1 MACSKQS
8 AKDYIANARVYLVG
22 ELRNLSVILENLYQQ
37 KVLTDEEV
45 SKIKAEKDDYDRTRA
60 ILDSVTRKGE
70 AACYRFLRIID
81 QTRRRTLERPTP
93 IFKISH
99 EASTEATKFDLHHW
113 ISCFSFT
120 EDPETDQNYIQESR
134 PCYRYQAKL
143 KSKAEKI
150 SKDFWKRSENLFAE
164 KKKPELLYTSLIL
177 DIQGKNFPTR
187 INRFKRDMCRPK
199 KLRTEIS
206 PSDLLKA
213 DKNILLVGKPGI
225 GKTAL
230 SHEILRLWS
239 ERDSKELDYMF
250 YFDMRELT
258 NIPPITSLED
268 LLFTACSEPDKGKDE
283 VLHDIKSN
291 SDNVTVILDGVTDLS
306 SSIVKNLVDKD
317 FLPDAKI
324 IITCRP
330 NDGKDLCLEDWLRV
344 EVKGFSEETIKTYL
358 SSTLGE
364 AHRKVFRNVELLTLC
379 HVPMYALMVA
389 ASFSSKD
396 SLQPRTVT
404 EIYINIVRF
413 GLQMNSNKT
422 RIRNLNQFIKTKRNG
437 ILSLAE
443 AAFNATERKTV
454 NLGELSCEDSCVL
467 SFLKTLDVKVPPTET
482 KTLYAF
488 LHYTIQDFFAALWLL
503 KNPDKIR
510 EVFQQCLTEEKKH
523 MKHLIPFMCRLL
535 NDKSPRLMSCLI
547 PAEEIKETSGWF
559 FTEIIDTFFHQAV
572 ANISELHVDTLF
584 VYQCLFESQSSEV
597 CISFLAKLDFH
608 LDLSGA
614 NLDPYSCCAVAYV
627 VTQSKERKISLNL
640 QDVTITAQG
649 MRHLFGCL
657 QNVEWYDTLK
667 QQLWKIFLLSEE
679 EMDYQTLLG
688 LSGNLLHLPV
698 VGKKKLFDRAV
709 KVLQTIATKV
719 NVCLY
724 GDRKD
729 PLCPI
734 LRNSLLETLPCINSL
749 RMTYRSAGSMN
760 QEECNNTMEKDQKNM
775 FLDLC
780 FTTALYSKQKFYT
793 AMPELVRVCQVKT
806 DLVNTLVDLHQHAI
820 SRGLSTDFPT
830 LRPVFQST
838 PADWLIDLSERK
850 ASTLLEMLKL
860 QSEKKKVELTGF
872 SHDKSEMRNLLQ
884 CLPYLSKLSFVTEP
898 TESSESIWFL
908 EMLICAAAEMKEQ
921 NGVNM
926 LELLSVCT
934 YRGTPLQWKWCDFLL
949 DLYSSKTETG
959 PTFSSF
965 TSVLQ
970 SADPAIWFVKLSKT
984 KASMLLDV
992 LKLQSGKKQVN
1003 LTGCSHEEAEVR
1015 SFLHCLPYISRL
1027 SVVPLWSSSVEQ
1039 TRFLTRLFCAAAER
1053 EKQTGEKM
1061 LEMLASVCRYKHF
1074 PFNNRSIDET
1084 YRRNFLL
1091 DLYSQMND
1099 CETETGLSLLP
1110 SIQSVFQSAPEIW
1123 TLDLS
1128 KIKTS
1133 ILLEVMKLQPEKKQ
1147 VKVTNWSY
1155 EEHEV
1160 RNLIK
1165 CLPYISKFRFV
1176 PESSKLHEQ
1185 TSFLVTLYCAAAE
1198 REQQT
1203 GEKMLDRLASVCT
1216 FKIIPV
1222 SDTDMN
1228 EQAQK
1233 AFLLSLYGQV
1243 TDCESKTGLSLFPL
1257 LKSVF
1262 QSVANVWI
1270 TDLSERNTLM
1280 LRELLIQSEKKQV
1293 VLKGCSH
1300 EESEV
1305 KSFLE
1310 CLPFFSQ
1317 LSFEPWVSEASE
1329 EIQFLRS
1336 LFCAAEKDEQKEM
1349 KTLDMLASVYV
1360 YREAPLKQKWSE
1372 FLLELF
1378 SYELKT
1384 GLSVLPLQ
1392 RANVILFKVLKL
1404 KSSRTHGPRIAPG
1417 SSDLQEQRRFLVN
1430 LFCAAAEREQQTGEK
1445 MVEMLA
1451 PLCRYKTFPFKA
1463 GDKYRVDFLLD
1474 LYSQVKDRETKSG
1487 LSLLPSLQSVFQSA
1501 PKLWTIKFSKR
1512 KTSDF
1517 MEVMKLQAEKK
1528 RVELTDCS
1536 YEESEVRSFLQC
1548 LPFISQL
1555 SFNLDDWDDS
1565 SFDPDKQSRFLV
1577 DLFCAAAE
1585 REQQTGEKMLERFA
1599 SVCRYKTFPFHDI
1612 HADDEDRSDFLLDL
1626 YSQLKDRETKSGL
1639 SLLPSLQSVFQSA
1652 PKVWFINLS
1661 ERKTSILLEVMKLQ
1675 PEKKPVMLTD
1685 CSHGESE
1692 VRSFLQ
1698 CLPFISQLR
1707 CEGHSCDP
1715 DEQTRLLVNLFCAAA
1730 EREQQTGEKIL
1741 DMLASVCK
1749 FETFSFQN
1757 EKTNNDGDA
1766 IKDRLDFLLDLYSY
1780 MKDCETKT
1788 GLSLLPSL
1796 QSVFQSAPLFW
1807 TINLSKRKT
1816 SILLEVM
1823 KLQPE
1828 KKRVNLTDCS
1838 HGESEVRSFLK
1849 CLPFISHLSF
1859 DPQSSDPDEQTRFL
1873 VNLFCEAAEKEQQT
1887 GETMLQMLA
1896 SVCRYKT
1903 FPLYYNNKSQSDFLL
1918 DLYSQMKDRETKS
1931 GLSLLPSLQ
1940 SVFQSAPEVWTI
1952 KLSERKTSILLEVM
1966 KLQPEKKP
1974 VELTDCS
1981 HGESEV
1987 RSFLQCLPF
1996 ISQLRFDPRSSDLHE
2011 QTRLLV
2017 NLFCAAAE
2025 REQQTGEKM
2034 LEMLESVC
2042 RYKTFPLDDRCMA
2055 NFEYGYR
2062 KYQSDFLLDLYSQMK
2077 DRETKSGLSLLPSLQ
2092 SVFQSFPFFW
2102 TIKLSERK
2110 TSILLEVMKLQ
2121 PEKKPVMLT
2130 DCSYEQSEVRSFLQC
2145 LPFISQLR
2153 CMPRFFQSVC
2163 SSLSVRSREE
2173 IQQLVSLLQLLNFNL
2188 FLTGELNDKTCSS
2201 VGKVLPLVGSKVDLI
2216 LTDSRMSVR
2225 GAAVLF
2231 RSTTQL
2237 HSLRLSNSLV
2247 LFFSQWVRRGR
2258 VAFPLVLEELSVV
2271 STKAQPQRVLLKVG
2285 SSLASLLRFWTVG
2298 RLDLT
2303 ESGLPVQSLFSL
2315 LLHDGPLTL
2324 RLSEERLQ
2332 QLLVLLHEVQDQD
2345 RTLSLLNKVGGDL
2358 SSCQL
2363 SWELLHFLLQQPTGQ
2378 TITVNL
2384 KKNRFLEERAAEL
2397 LPFLHRMV
2405 IQRLSPSFVRTSIR
2419 EIFRTHPSHMISWL
2433 LRSLDLVINLNCTE
2447 LDSKDC
2453 DALLFI
2459 LRHSDG
2465 VKLKLLWSSIPAEGI
2480 QSILSM
2486 LHTVSDLSVDRN
2498 LLLRFIHCC
2507 AASDSQQ
2514 GAASGLLRT
2523 LRHRLDL
2530 SCSSCVELPEEDQ
2543 TEPLRLT
2550 AADCGAVST
2559 VLRHSSR
2566 DTQLD
2571 LRDCEVEDSGLDLLF
2586 PVLDGVRLRVNKT
2599 VPVQLLSLLAAN
2611 NQRDTVR
2618 RATSLCRALGGEL
2631 DLSHRS
2637 LDQRLCGALSLMLD
2651 YSEDLTELDLSHCQL
2666 TDQLLLQLITHLHK
2680 VHNLDLSHNQIT
2692 DASTGWLLHLVAINP
2707 FIVSVSLNNNNIIN
2721 KTPFKDNRK
2730 FEIS

>member
-45 SKIKAEKDDYDRTRA
+45 SKIKAEKDDYDRTKA

-81 QTRRRTLERPTP
+81 QTRRTLERPTP

-99 EASTEATKFDLHHW
+99 ETSTEATKFDLHHW

-258 NIPPITSLED
+258 NISPITSLED

-291 SDNVTVILDGVTDLS
+291 SDNVTVILDGVTDFS
-306 SSIVKNLVDKD
+306 TSVVKKLVDKD

-330 NDGKDLCLEDWLRV
+330 NDGKDLCPEDWLRV

-467 SFLKTLDVKVPPTET
+467 SFLKTLDVKVSPTET

-488 LHYTIQDFFAALWLL
+488 LHYTMQDFFAALWLL
-503 KNPDKIR
+503 ENPDNIR

-679 EMDYQTLLG
+679 QMDYQTLLG

-780 FTTALYSKQKFYT
+780 FTTALYSKQKFYS

-908 EMLICAAAEMKEQ
+908 EKLICAAAEMKEQ

-1053 EKQTGEKM
+1053 EKQTGEKI
-1061 LEMLASVCRYKHF
+1061 LEMLASVCRYEHF

-1233 AFLLSLYGQV
+1233 VFLLSLYSQV
-1243 TDCESKTGLSLFPL
+1243 TDYESKTGLSLFPL

-1349 KTLDMLASVYV
+1349 KTLDMLASVYI

-1384 GLSVLPLQ
+1384 GLSVPPLQ

-1577 DLFCAAAE
+1577 NLFCAAAE

-1626 YSQLKDRETKSGL
+1626 YSQMKDRETKSGL

-1661 ERKTSILLEVMKLQ
+1661 KRKTSILLEVMKLQ
-1675 PEKKPVMLTD
+1675 PEKKIVKLTD

-1698 CLPFISQLR
+1698 CLPFISQLSLDNG
-1707 CEGHSCDP
+1707 EGHSCDP

-1807 TINLSKRKT
+1807 TINLSKRTT

-1849 CLPFISHLSF
+1849 CLPFISQLSF

-1873 VNLFCEAAEKEQQT
+1873 VNLFCAAAEREQQT
-1887 GETMLQMLA
+1887 GEKMLEMLA

-1903 FPLYYNNKSQSDFLL
+1903 FPLYYNNTSQSDFLL
-1918 DLYSQMKDRETKS
+1918 DLYSQLKDRETKS

-1940 SVFQSAPEVWTI
+1940 SVFQSAPLFWTI

-1981 HGESEV
+1981 HEE
-1987 RSFLQCLPF
+1987 
-1996 ISQLRFDPRSSDLHE
+1996 
-2011 QTRLLV
+2011 
-2017 NLFCAAAE
+2017 
-2025 REQQTGEKM
+2025 
-2034 LEMLESVC
+2034 
-2042 RYKTFPLDDRCMA
+2042 
-2055 NFEYGYR
+2055 
-2062 KYQSDFLLDLYSQMK
+2062 
-2077 DRETKSGLSLLPSLQ
+2077 
-2092 SVFQSFPFFW
+2092 
-2102 TIKLSERK
+2102 
-2110 TSILLEVMKLQ
+2110 
-2121 PEKKPVMLT
+2121 
-2130 DCSYEQSEVRSFLQC
+2130 SEVRSFLQC

-2258 VAFPLVLEELSVV
+2258 VAFPLVLEELTVV

-2550 AADCGAVST
+2550 AADCWAVST
-2559 VLRHSSR
+2559 VLRRSSR

-2611 NQRDTVR
+2611 NQGDAVR

-2631 DLSHRS
+2631 DLSHRP
-2637 LDQRLCGALSLMLD
+2637 LDQRLCGALALMLD

>member
-8 AKDYIANARVYLVG
+8 AKDYIANARVHLVG
-22 ELRNLSVILENLYQQ
+22 ELRNLSVILENLHQQ
-37 KVLTDEEV
+37 KVLIDEEI

-60 ILDSVTRKGE
+60 ILDSVIRKGE
-70 AACYRFLRIID
+70 EACYRFLRIID
-81 QTRRRTLERPTP
+81 QTRSRTLERPTLL
-93 IFKISH
+93 FKNSH

-120 EDPETDQNYIQESR
+120 EDPEMDQNYIQESR

-143 KSKAEKI
+143 KSKAENV

-164 KKKPELLYTSLIL
+164 NKKPELLYTSLIL
-177 DIQGKNFPTR
+177 DIQGKNFPTK
-187 INRFKRDMCRPK
+187 INRFKREMCRPK
-199 KLRTEIS
+199 KLRTCSSKRKPEIS
-206 PSDLLKA
+206 PSDLLKT

-239 ERDSKELDYMF
+239 ERDNKELDYMF
-250 YFDMRELT
+250 YIDMRKLT
-258 NIPPITSLED
+258 NIPPIRSLED
-268 LLFTACSEPDKGKDE
+268 LLFTACSEPDKGRDE
-283 VLHDIKSN
+283 VLQDIKSN

-306 SSIVKNLVDKD
+306 SSVVEKLDKD
-317 FLPDAKI
+317 LLPDAKI

-330 NDGKDLCLEDWLRV
+330 DDGKDICPEDWLRV

-364 AHRKVFRNVELLTLC
+364 DHRKVLSNVELLTLC

-389 ASFSSKD
+389 ASFSSED

-413 GLQMNSNKT
+413 GLQTNSNKT
-422 RIRNLNQFIKTKRNG
+422 RIRNLNQFIQTKRKE

-454 NLGELSCEDSCVL
+454 NLGELSCEESCVL

-482 KTLYAF
+482 ITFYTF
-488 LHYTIQDFFAALWLL
+488 LHYLMQDFFAALWLL

-535 NDKSPRLMSCLI
+535 NEKSPRLMSCLI

-559 FTEIIDTFFHQAV
+559 FKEMIDTFFHQAV

-597 CISFLAKLDFH
+597 CISFLDKLDYH
-608 LDLSGA
+608 LDLSRA
-614 NLDPYSCCAVAYV
+614 NLDSYSCCAVAYV
-627 VTQSKERKISLNL
+627 VTQSKGRKISLNL

-649 MRHLFGCL
+649 MRHLFACL

-667 QQLWKIFLLSEE
+667 QQLWKVFLLSEE
-679 EMDYQTLLG
+679 QMDYQTLLG
-688 LSGNLLHLPV
+688 LSGNQLYLPV
-698 VGKKKLFDRAV
+698 VGKKKLYDRAV
-709 KVLQTIATKV
+709 KVLQAIATKV

-729 PLCPI
+729 PLCSI
-734 LRNSLLETLPCINSL
+734 LRDSLLETLPCIRSL

-760 QEECNNTMEKDQKNM
+760 WEKCNNTMEQDQKNM

-780 FTTALYSKQKFYT
+780 FTTALHSKQKFHT
-793 AMPELVRVCQVKT
+793 VMPELVTVCQIKT

-850 ASTLLEMLKL
+850 VSTLLEMLKL
-860 QSEKKKVELTGF
+860 QSEKKKVELTGC
-872 SHDKSEMRNLLQ
+872 SHDESEMRNLLQ
-884 CLPYLSKLSFVTEP
+884 CLPYLSKLSFVAGP
-898 TESSESIWFL
+898 SESSESIWFL
-908 EMLICAAAEMKEQ
+908 EMLIRAAAEMKEQ
-921 NGVNM
+921 KGVNM

-934 YRGTPLQWKWCDFLL
+934 YKGTPLQWKWCDFLL

-959 PTFSSF
+959 LTFSSF
-965 TSVLQ
+965 ISVLQ
-970 SADPAIWFVKLSKT
+970 SADPAIWFVYLSKT

-1015 SFLHCLPYISRL
+1015 SFLQCLPYISQL
-1027 SVVPLWSSSVEQ
+1027 SVVPLWSKSVEQ

-1053 EKQTGEKM
+1053 EQQTGETM
-1061 LEMLASVCRYKHF
+1061 LEMLASVCRYEHF
-1074 PFNNRSIDET
+1074 PFNSRSIDET
-1084 YRRNFLL
+1084 CRRNFLL

-1099 CETETGLSLLP
+1099 CETKSGLSLLP
-1110 SIQSVFQSAPEIW
+1110 SIHSVFQSAPEVW

-1133 ILLEVMKLQPEKKQ
+1133 ILLEVMKLQTEKKQ
-1147 VKVTNWSY
+1147 VKVTHWSY
-1155 EEHEV
+1155 EESEV

-1203 GEKMLDRLASVCT
+1203 GEKTLDLLASVCT

-1270 TDLSERNTLM
+1270 TDLSERNSLM

-1336 LFCAAEKDEQKEM
+1336 LFCAAEKDKQKEM

-1378 SYELKT
+1378 SYEFKT

-1392 RANVILFKVLKL
+1392 RANIILFKVLKL
-1404 KSSRTHGPRIAPG
+1404 KSSRIHGPRIAPG
-1417 SSDLQEQRRFLVN
+1417 SSDLQGQRSFLVN

-1474 LYSQVKDRETKSG
+1474 LYSQMKDRETKSG
-1487 LSLLPSLQSVFQSA
+1487 LSLLPSLQSVFQST
-1501 PKLWTIKFSKR
+1501 PKVWTIKLTER
-1512 KTSDF
+1512 KMSDF

-1528 RVELTDCS
+1528 RVKLTDCS
-1536 YEESEVRSFLQC
+1536 HEESEVRSFLQC

-1555 SFNLDDWDDS
+1555 RFDCRS
-1565 SFDPDKQSRFLV
+1565 S
-1577 DLFCAAAE
+1577 DL
-1585 REQQTGEKMLERFA
+1585 
-1599 SVCRYKTFPFHDI
+1599 H
-1612 HADDEDRSDFLLDL
+1612 
-1626 YSQLKDRETKSGL
+1626 
-1639 SLLPSLQSVFQSA
+1639 
-1652 PKVWFINLS
+1652 
-1661 ERKTSILLEVMKLQ
+1661 
-1675 PEKKPVMLTD
+1675 
-1685 CSHGESE
+1685 
-1692 VRSFLQ
+1692 
-1698 CLPFISQLR
+1698 
-1707 CEGHSCDP
+1707 
-1715 DEQTRLLVNLFCAAA
+1715 EQTRLLVNLFCAAA
-1730 EREQQTGEKIL
+1730 EREQQTGEK
-1741 DMLASVCK
+1741 ML
-1749 FETFSFQN
+1749 E
-1757 EKTNNDGDA
+1757 
-1766 IKDRLDFLLDLYSY
+1766 
-1780 MKDCETKT
+1780 M
-1788 GLSLLPSL
+1788 
-1796 QSVFQSAPLFW
+1796 
-1807 TINLSKRKT
+1807 
-1816 SILLEVM
+1816 
-1823 KLQPE
+1823 
-1828 KKRVNLTDCS
+1828 LT
-1838 HGESEVRSFLK
+1838 
-1849 CLPFISHLSF
+1849 
-1859 DPQSSDPDEQTRFL
+1859 
-1873 VNLFCEAAEKEQQT
+1873 
-1887 GETMLQMLA
+1887 
-1896 SVCRYKT
+1896 SVCRYQT
-1903 FPLYYNNKSQSDFLL
+1903 FPLDDRCMADFEYGYRKSQSDFLL

-1940 SVFQSAPEVWTI
+1940 SVFQSTPEYWTI

-1966 KLQPEKKP
+1966 KLQPDKKL
-1974 VELTDCS
+1974 VMLTDCS
-1981 HGESEV
+1981 HGE
-1987 RSFLQCLPF
+1987 
-1996 ISQLRFDPRSSDLHE
+1996 
-2011 QTRLLV
+2011 
-2017 NLFCAAAE
+2017 
-2025 REQQTGEKM
+2025 
-2034 LEMLESVC
+2034 
-2042 RYKTFPLDDRCMA
+2042 
-2055 NFEYGYR
+2055 
-2062 KYQSDFLLDLYSQMK
+2062 
-2077 DRETKSGLSLLPSLQ
+2077 
-2092 SVFQSFPFFW
+2092 
-2102 TIKLSERK
+2102 
-2110 TSILLEVMKLQ
+2110 
-2121 PEKKPVMLT
+2121 
-2130 DCSYEQSEVRSFLQC
+2130 SEVRSFLQC

-2163 SSLSVRSREE
+2163 SSLSMRSREE
-2173 IQQLVSLLQLLNFNL
+2173 IQQLVSLLQLLNFKL
-2188 FLTGELNDKTCSS
+2188 FLIGELNDKTCSS
-2201 VGKVLPLVGSKVDLI
+2201 VGKVLSLCGSKVDLI
-2216 LTDSRMSVR
+2216 LTDSQMSVR

-2231 RSTTQL
+2231 RSTTHL

-2247 LFFSQWVRRGR
+2247 LFLSQWVRRGR

-2271 STKAQPQRVLLKVG
+2271 STKYQPQRVLLKVG
-2285 SSLASLLRFWTVG
+2285 SSLSSLLRFWTAG

-2303 ESGLPVQSLFSL
+2303 ESGLTPQSLFSL
-2315 LLHDGPLTL
+2315 LLHDAPLTL
-2324 RLSEERLQ
+2324 RLSKEKLQ
-2332 QLLVLLHEVQDQD
+2332 QLLVLLHEVQDQNL
-2345 RTLSLLNKVGGDL
+2345 TSSLLNKVGGDL

-2363 SWELLHFLLQQPTGQ
+2363 SWELLHFLLQQPTAQ
-2378 TITVNL
+2378 PITVNL
-2384 KKNRFLEERAAEL
+2384 RKNRLLEERAAQL

-2405 IQRLSPSFVRTSIR
+2405 IERPSPSFVRTSIR
-2419 EIFRTHPSHMISWL
+2419 EIFRTHPSYHTITGL
-2433 LRSLDLVINLNCTE
+2433 LRSLDHVIDLNCTE

-2459 LRHSDG
+2459 LRHSEG
-2465 VKLKLLWSSIPAEGI
+2465 VKLKLLWSSIPTEGI
-2480 QSILSM
+2480 QSILYM

-2507 AASDSQQ
+2507 TTSDSQQ
-2514 GAASGLLRT
+2514 GAASDLLWT

-2550 AADCGAVST
+2550 AADCRAVST

-2566 DTQLD
+2566 DAQLD
-2571 LRDCEVEDSGLDLLF
+2571 LRDCEAEDSGLDLLF
-2586 PVLDGVRLRVNKT
+2586 PVLDRVCLRVNKT
-2599 VPVQLLSLLAAN
+2599 VLVQLLSLLAVN
-2611 NQRDTVR
+2611 NQRDAVR

-2631 DLSHRS
+2631 DLSHRP
-2637 LDQRLCGALSLMLD
+2637 LDQRLCGALALMLD
-2651 YSEDLTELDLSHCQL
+2651 YCEDLRELDLSHCQL

-2692 DASTGWLLHLVAINP
+2692 DASTVELLHLVSINP
-2707 FIVSVSLNNNNIIN
+2707 SIGSVRLFSNNIIN
-2721 KTPFKDNRK
+2721 KTNFKDNRK

>member
-143 KSKAEKI
+143 KSKAEKV

-206 PSDLLKA
+206 PSDLLKT

-268 LLFTACSEPDKGKDE
+268 LLFTACSEPDEGKDE

-330 NDGKDLCLEDWLRV
+330 EDEEYLCPEDWLRV

-364 AHRKVFRNVELLTLC
+364 AHRKVLSNVELLTLC

-488 LHYTIQDFFAALWLL
+488 LHYTMQDFFAALWLL
-503 KNPDKIR
+503 ENPDKIR
-510 EVFQQCLTEEKKH
+510 DVFQQCLTEENKH

-584 VYQCLFESQSSEV
+584 VYQCLFESQSSKV
-597 CISFLAKLDFH
+597 CISFLDKLDFH
-608 LDLSGA
+608 LDLSGE

-679 EMDYQTLLG
+679 QMDYQTLLG

-760 QEECNNTMEKDQKNM
+760 QEEFNNTMEKDQKNM

-860 QSEKKKVELTGF
+860 QSEKKKVELTGC

-908 EMLICAAAEMKEQ
+908 EKLICAAAEMKEQ

-1039 TRFLTRLFCAAAER
+1039 TRFLTRLFCAAAEK

-1061 LEMLASVCRYKHF
+1061 LEMLASVCRYEHF

-1155 EEHEV
+1155 EEREV

-1233 AFLLSLYGQV
+1233 SFLLSLYGQV

-1300 EESEV
+1300 EENEV

-1349 KTLDMLASVYV
+1349 KTLDMLASVYI

-1445 MVEMLA
+1445 MLEMLA

-1474 LYSQVKDRETKSG
+1474 LYSQMKDRETKSG

-1536 YEESEVRSFLQC
+1536 YEE
-1548 LPFISQL
+1548 
-1555 SFNLDDWDDS
+1555 
-1565 SFDPDKQSRFLV
+1565 
-1577 DLFCAAAE
+1577 
-1585 REQQTGEKMLERFA
+1585 
-1599 SVCRYKTFPFHDI
+1599 
-1612 HADDEDRSDFLLDL
+1612 
-1626 YSQLKDRETKSGL
+1626 
-1639 SLLPSLQSVFQSA
+1639 
-1652 PKVWFINLS
+1652 
-1661 ERKTSILLEVMKLQ
+1661 
-1675 PEKKPVMLTD
+1675 
-1685 CSHGESE
+1685 
-1692 VRSFLQ
+1692 
-1698 CLPFISQLR
+1698 
-1707 CEGHSCDP
+1707 
-1715 DEQTRLLVNLFCAAA
+1715 
-1730 EREQQTGEKIL
+1730 
-1741 DMLASVCK
+1741 
-1749 FETFSFQN
+1749 
-1757 EKTNNDGDA
+1757 
-1766 IKDRLDFLLDLYSY
+1766 
-1780 MKDCETKT
+1780 
-1788 GLSLLPSL
+1788 
-1796 QSVFQSAPLFW
+1796 
-1807 TINLSKRKT
+1807 
-1816 SILLEVM
+1816 
-1823 KLQPE
+1823 
-1828 KKRVNLTDCS
+1828 
-1838 HGESEVRSFLK
+1838 
-1849 CLPFISHLSF
+1849 
-1859 DPQSSDPDEQTRFL
+1859 
-1873 VNLFCEAAEKEQQT
+1873 
-1887 GETMLQMLA
+1887 
-1896 SVCRYKT
+1896 
-1903 FPLYYNNKSQSDFLL
+1903 
-1918 DLYSQMKDRETKS
+1918 
-1931 GLSLLPSLQ
+1931 
-1940 SVFQSAPEVWTI
+1940 
-1952 KLSERKTSILLEVM
+1952 
-1966 KLQPEKKP
+1966 
-1974 VELTDCS
+1974 
-1981 HGESEV
+1981 
-1987 RSFLQCLPF
+1987 
-1996 ISQLRFDPRSSDLHE
+1996 
-2011 QTRLLV
+2011 
-2017 NLFCAAAE
+2017 
-2025 REQQTGEKM
+2025 
-2034 LEMLESVC
+2034 
-2042 RYKTFPLDDRCMA
+2042 
-2055 NFEYGYR
+2055 
-2062 KYQSDFLLDLYSQMK
+2062 
-2077 DRETKSGLSLLPSLQ
+2077 
-2092 SVFQSFPFFW
+2092 
-2102 TIKLSERK
+2102 
-2110 TSILLEVMKLQ
+2110 
-2121 PEKKPVMLT
+2121 
-2130 DCSYEQSEVRSFLQC
+2130 SEVRSFLQC

-2237 HSLRLSNSLV
+2237 HSLRLSSSLV

-2345 RTLSLLNKVGGDL
+2345 RTLSLLNKLGGDL

-2363 SWELLHFLLQQPTGQ
+2363 SWELLHFLLQQPTSQ

-2419 EIFRTHPSHMISWL
+2419 EIFRIHPSHMISWL

-2480 QSILSM
+2480 QSILSV
-2486 LHTVSDLSVDRN
+2486 LHRVSDLSVDRN

-2530 SCSSCVELPEEDQ
+2530 SCSSCVALPEEDQ

-2586 PVLDGVRLRVNKT
+2586 PVLDGVCLRVNKT

-2631 DLSHRS
+2631 DLSHRP
-2637 LDQRLCGALSLMLD
+2637 LDQRLCGALALMLD

>member
-8 AKDYIANARVYLVG
+8 AKDYIANARVHLVG
-22 ELRNLSVILENLYQQ
+22 ELRNLSVILENLHQQ
-37 KVLTDEEV
+37 KVLIDEEI

-60 ILDSVTRKGE
+60 ILDSVIRKGE
-70 AACYRFLRIID
+70 EACYRFLRIID
-81 QTRRRTLERPTP
+81 QTRSRTLERPTLL
-93 IFKISH
+93 FKNSH

-120 EDPETDQNYIQESR
+120 EDPEMDQNYIQESR

-143 KSKAEKI
+143 KSKAENV

-164 KKKPELLYTSLIL
+164 NKKPELLYTSLIL
-177 DIQGKNFPTR
+177 DIQGKNFPTK
-187 INRFKRDMCRPK
+187 INRFKREMCRPK
-199 KLRTEIS
+199 KLRTCSSKRKPEIS
-206 PSDLLKA
+206 PSDLLKT

-239 ERDSKELDYMF
+239 ERDNKELDYMF
-250 YFDMRELT
+250 YIDMRKLT
-258 NIPPITSLED
+258 NIPPIRSLED
-268 LLFTACSEPDKGKDE
+268 LLFTACSEPDKGRDE
-283 VLHDIKSN
+283 VLQDIKSN

-306 SSIVKNLVDKD
+306 SSVVEKLDKD
-317 FLPDAKI
+317 LLPDAKI

-330 NDGKDLCLEDWLRV
+330 DDGKDICPEDWLRV

-364 AHRKVFRNVELLTLC
+364 DHRKVLSNVELLTLC

-389 ASFSSKD
+389 ASFSSED

-413 GLQMNSNKT
+413 GLQTNSNKT
-422 RIRNLNQFIKTKRNG
+422 RIRNLNQFIQTKRKE

-454 NLGELSCEDSCVL
+454 NLGELSCEESCVL

-482 KTLYAF
+482 ITFYTF
-488 LHYTIQDFFAALWLL
+488 LHYLMQDFFAALWLL

-535 NDKSPRLMSCLI
+535 NEKSPRLMSCLI

-559 FTEIIDTFFHQAV
+559 FKEMIDTFFHQAV

-597 CISFLAKLDFH
+597 CISFLDKLDYH
-608 LDLSGA
+608 LDLSRA
-614 NLDPYSCCAVAYV
+614 NLDSYSCCAVAYV
-627 VTQSKERKISLNL
+627 VTQSKGRKISLNL

-649 MRHLFGCL
+649 MRHLFACL

-667 QQLWKIFLLSEE
+667 QQLWKVFLLSEE
-679 EMDYQTLLG
+679 QMDYQTLLG
-688 LSGNLLHLPV
+688 LSGNQLYLPV
-698 VGKKKLFDRAV
+698 VGKKKLYDRAV
-709 KVLQTIATKV
+709 KVLQAIATKV

-729 PLCPI
+729 PLCSI
-734 LRNSLLETLPCINSL
+734 LRDSLLETLPCIRSL

-760 QEECNNTMEKDQKNM
+760 WEKCNNTMEQDQKNM

-780 FTTALYSKQKFYT
+780 FTTALHSKQKFHT
-793 AMPELVRVCQVKT
+793 VMPELVTVCQIKT

-850 ASTLLEMLKL
+850 VSTLLEMLKL
-860 QSEKKKVELTGF
+860 QSEKKKVELTGC
-872 SHDKSEMRNLLQ
+872 SHDESEMRNLLQ
-884 CLPYLSKLSFVTEP
+884 CLPYLSKLSFVAGP
-898 TESSESIWFL
+898 SESSESIWFL
-908 EMLICAAAEMKEQ
+908 EMLIRAAAEMKEQ
-921 NGVNM
+921 KGVNM

-934 YRGTPLQWKWCDFLL
+934 YKGTPLQWKWCDFLL

-959 PTFSSF
+959 LTFSSF
-965 TSVLQ
+965 ISVLQ
-970 SADPAIWFVKLSKT
+970 SADPAIWFVYLSKT

-1015 SFLHCLPYISRL
+1015 SFLQCLPYISQL
-1027 SVVPLWSSSVEQ
+1027 SVVPLWSKSVEQ

-1053 EKQTGEKM
+1053 EQQTGETM
-1061 LEMLASVCRYKHF
+1061 LEMLASVCRYEHF
-1074 PFNNRSIDET
+1074 PFNSRSIDET
-1084 YRRNFLL
+1084 CRRNFLL

-1099 CETETGLSLLP
+1099 CETKSGLSLLP
-1110 SIQSVFQSAPEIW
+1110 SIHSVFQSAPEVW

-1133 ILLEVMKLQPEKKQ
+1133 ILLEVMKLQTEKKQ
-1147 VKVTNWSY
+1147 VKVTHWSY
-1155 EEHEV
+1155 EESEV

-1203 GEKMLDRLASVCT
+1203 GEKTLDLLASVCT

-1270 TDLSERNTLM
+1270 TDLSERNSLM

-1336 LFCAAEKDEQKEM
+1336 LFCAAEKDKQKEM

-1378 SYELKT
+1378 SYEFKT

-1392 RANVILFKVLKL
+1392 RANIILFKVLKL
-1404 KSSRTHGPRIAPG
+1404 KSSRIHGPRIAPG
-1417 SSDLQEQRRFLVN
+1417 SSDLQGQRSFLVN

-1474 LYSQVKDRETKSG
+1474 LYSQMKDRETKSG
-1487 LSLLPSLQSVFQSA
+1487 LSLLPSLQSVFQST
-1501 PKLWTIKFSKR
+1501 PKVWTIKLTER
-1512 KTSDF
+1512 KMSDF

-1528 RVELTDCS
+1528 RVKLTDCS
-1536 YEESEVRSFLQC
+1536 HEESEVRSFLQC

-1565 SFDPDKQSRFLV
+1565 SYDPDKQSRFLV

-1626 YSQLKDRETKSGL
+1626 YSQMKDRETKSGL
-1639 SLLPSLQSVFQSA
+1639 SLLPSLQSVFQST
-1652 PKVWFINLS
+1652 PEYWTINLS

-1707 CEGHSCDP
+1707 FDCRSSDLH
-1715 DEQTRLLVNLFCAAA
+1715 EQTRLLVNLFCAAA
-1730 EREQQTGEKIL
+1730 EREQQTGEK
-1741 DMLASVCK
+1741 ML
-1749 FETFSFQN
+1749 E
-1757 EKTNNDGDA
+1757 
-1766 IKDRLDFLLDLYSY
+1766 
-1780 MKDCETKT
+1780 M
-1788 GLSLLPSL
+1788 
-1796 QSVFQSAPLFW
+1796 
-1807 TINLSKRKT
+1807 
-1816 SILLEVM
+1816 
-1823 KLQPE
+1823 
-1828 KKRVNLTDCS
+1828 LT
-1838 HGESEVRSFLK
+1838 
-1849 CLPFISHLSF
+1849 
-1859 DPQSSDPDEQTRFL
+1859 
-1873 VNLFCEAAEKEQQT
+1873 
-1887 GETMLQMLA
+1887 
-1896 SVCRYKT
+1896 SVCRYQT
-1903 FPLYYNNKSQSDFLL
+1903 FPLDDRCMADFEYGYRKSQSDFLL

-1940 SVFQSAPEVWTI
+1940 SVFQSTPEYWTI

-1966 KLQPEKKP
+1966 KLQPDKKL
-1974 VELTDCS
+1974 VMLTDCS
-1981 HGESEV
+1981 HGE
-1987 RSFLQCLPF
+1987 
-1996 ISQLRFDPRSSDLHE
+1996 
-2011 QTRLLV
+2011 
-2017 NLFCAAAE
+2017 
-2025 REQQTGEKM
+2025 
-2034 LEMLESVC
+2034 
-2042 RYKTFPLDDRCMA
+2042 
-2055 NFEYGYR
+2055 
-2062 KYQSDFLLDLYSQMK
+2062 
-2077 DRETKSGLSLLPSLQ
+2077 
-2092 SVFQSFPFFW
+2092 
-2102 TIKLSERK
+2102 
-2110 TSILLEVMKLQ
+2110 
-2121 PEKKPVMLT
+2121 
-2130 DCSYEQSEVRSFLQC
+2130 SEVRSFLQC

-2163 SSLSVRSREE
+2163 SSLSMRSREE
-2173 IQQLVSLLQLLNFNL
+2173 IQQLVSLLQLLNFKL
-2188 FLTGELNDKTCSS
+2188 FLIGELNDKTCSS
-2201 VGKVLPLVGSKVDLI
+2201 VGKVLSLCGSKVDLI
-2216 LTDSRMSVR
+2216 LTDSQMSVR

-2231 RSTTQL
+2231 RSTTHL

-2247 LFFSQWVRRGR
+2247 LFLSQWVRRGR

-2271 STKAQPQRVLLKVG
+2271 STKYQPQRVLLKVG
-2285 SSLASLLRFWTVG
+2285 SSLSSLLRFWTAG

-2303 ESGLPVQSLFSL
+2303 ESGLTPQSLFSL
-2315 LLHDGPLTL
+2315 LLHDAPLTL
-2324 RLSEERLQ
+2324 RLSKEKLQ
-2332 QLLVLLHEVQDQD
+2332 QLLVLLHEVQDQNL
-2345 RTLSLLNKVGGDL
+2345 TSSLLNKVGGDL

-2363 SWELLHFLLQQPTGQ
+2363 SWELLHFLLQQPTAQ
-2378 TITVNL
+2378 PITVNL
-2384 KKNRFLEERAAEL
+2384 RKNRLLEERAAQL

-2405 IQRLSPSFVRTSIR
+2405 IERPSPSFVRTSIR
-2419 EIFRTHPSHMISWL
+2419 EIFRTHPSYHTITGL
-2433 LRSLDLVINLNCTE
+2433 LRSLDHVIDLNCTE

-2459 LRHSDG
+2459 LRHSEG
-2465 VKLKLLWSSIPAEGI
+2465 VKLKLLWSSIPTEGI
-2480 QSILSM
+2480 QSILYM

-2507 AASDSQQ
+2507 TTSDSQQ
-2514 GAASGLLRT
+2514 GAASDLLWT

-2550 AADCGAVST
+2550 AADCRAVST

-2566 DTQLD
+2566 DAQLD
-2571 LRDCEVEDSGLDLLF
+2571 LRDCEAEDSGLDLLF
-2586 PVLDGVRLRVNKT
+2586 PVLDRVCLRVNKT
-2599 VPVQLLSLLAAN
+2599 VLVQLLSLLAVN
-2611 NQRDTVR
+2611 NQRDAVR

-2631 DLSHRS
+2631 DLSHRP
-2637 LDQRLCGALSLMLD
+2637 LDQRLCGALALMLD
-2651 YSEDLTELDLSHCQL
+2651 YCEDLRELDLSHCQL

-2692 DASTGWLLHLVAINP
+2692 DASTVELLHLVSINP
-2707 FIVSVSLNNNNIIN
+2707 SIGSVRLFSNNIIN
-2721 KTPFKDNRK
+2721 KTNFKDNRK

>member
-8 AKDYIANARVYLVG
+8 AKDYIANARVHLVG
-22 ELRNLSVILENLYQQ
+22 ELRNLSVILENLHQQ
-37 KVLTDEEV
+37 KVLIDEEI

-60 ILDSVTRKGE
+60 ILDSVIRKGE
-70 AACYRFLRIID
+70 EACYRFLRIID
-81 QTRRRTLERPTP
+81 QTRSRTLERPTLL
-93 IFKISH
+93 FKNSH

-120 EDPETDQNYIQESR
+120 EDPEMDQNYIQESR

-143 KSKAEKI
+143 KSKAENV

-164 KKKPELLYTSLIL
+164 NKKPELLYTSLIL
-177 DIQGKNFPTR
+177 DIQGKNFPTK
-187 INRFKRDMCRPK
+187 INRFKREMCRPK
-199 KLRTEIS
+199 KLRTCSSKRKPEIS
-206 PSDLLKA
+206 PSDLLKT

-239 ERDSKELDYMF
+239 ERDNKELDYMF
-250 YFDMRELT
+250 YIDMRKLT
-258 NIPPITSLED
+258 NIPPIRSLED
-268 LLFTACSEPDKGKDE
+268 LLFTACSEPDKGRDE
-283 VLHDIKSN
+283 VLQDIKSN

-306 SSIVKNLVDKD
+306 SSVVEKLDKD
-317 FLPDAKI
+317 LLPDAKI

-330 NDGKDLCLEDWLRV
+330 DDGKDICPEDWLRV

-364 AHRKVFRNVELLTLC
+364 DHRKVLSNVELLTLC

-389 ASFSSKD
+389 ASFSSED

-413 GLQMNSNKT
+413 GLQTNSNKT
-422 RIRNLNQFIKTKRNG
+422 RIRNLNQFIQTKRKE

-454 NLGELSCEDSCVL
+454 NLGELSCEESCVL

-482 KTLYAF
+482 ITFYTF
-488 LHYTIQDFFAALWLL
+488 LHYLMQDFFAALWLL

-535 NDKSPRLMSCLI
+535 NEKSPRLMSCLI

-559 FTEIIDTFFHQAV
+559 FKEMIDTFFHQAV

-597 CISFLAKLDFH
+597 CISFLDKLDYH
-608 LDLSGA
+608 LDLSRA
-614 NLDPYSCCAVAYV
+614 NLDSYSCCAVAYV
-627 VTQSKERKISLNL
+627 VTQSKGRKISLNL

-649 MRHLFGCL
+649 MRHLFACL

-667 QQLWKIFLLSEE
+667 QQLWKVFLLSEE
-679 EMDYQTLLG
+679 QMDYQTLLG
-688 LSGNLLHLPV
+688 LSGNQLYLPV
-698 VGKKKLFDRAV
+698 VGKKKLYDRAV
-709 KVLQTIATKV
+709 KVLQAIATKV

-729 PLCPI
+729 PLCSI
-734 LRNSLLETLPCINSL
+734 LRDSLLETLPCIRSL

-760 QEECNNTMEKDQKNM
+760 WEKCNNTMEQDQKNM

-780 FTTALYSKQKFYT
+780 FTTALHSKQKFHT
-793 AMPELVRVCQVKT
+793 VMPELVTVCQIKT

-850 ASTLLEMLKL
+850 VSTLLEMLKL
-860 QSEKKKVELTGF
+860 QSEKKKVELTGC
-872 SHDKSEMRNLLQ
+872 SHDESEMRNLLQ
-884 CLPYLSKLSFVTEP
+884 CLPYLSKLSFVAGP
-898 TESSESIWFL
+898 SESSESIWFL
-908 EMLICAAAEMKEQ
+908 EMLIRAAAEMKEQ
-921 NGVNM
+921 KGVNM

-934 YRGTPLQWKWCDFLL
+934 YKGTPLQWKWCDFLL

-959 PTFSSF
+959 LTFSSF
-965 TSVLQ
+965 ISVLQ
-970 SADPAIWFVKLSKT
+970 SADPAIWFVYLSKT

-1015 SFLHCLPYISRL
+1015 SFLQCLPYISQL
-1027 SVVPLWSSSVEQ
+1027 SVVPLWSKSVEQ

-1053 EKQTGEKM
+1053 EQQTGETM
-1061 LEMLASVCRYKHF
+1061 LEMLASVCRYEHF
-1074 PFNNRSIDET
+1074 PFNSRSIDET
-1084 YRRNFLL
+1084 CRRNFLL

-1099 CETETGLSLLP
+1099 CETKSGLSLLP
-1110 SIQSVFQSAPEIW
+1110 SIHSVFQSAPEVW

-1133 ILLEVMKLQPEKKQ
+1133 ILLEVMKLQTEKKQ
-1147 VKVTNWSY
+1147 VKVTHWSY
-1155 EEHEV
+1155 EESEV

-1203 GEKMLDRLASVCT
+1203 GEKTLDLLASVCT

-1270 TDLSERNTLM
+1270 TDLSERNSLM

-1336 LFCAAEKDEQKEM
+1336 LFCAAEKDKQKEM

-1378 SYELKT
+1378 SYEFKT

-1392 RANVILFKVLKL
+1392 RANIILFKVLKL
-1404 KSSRTHGPRIAPG
+1404 KSSRIHGPRIAPG
-1417 SSDLQEQRRFLVN
+1417 SSDLQGQRSFLVN

-1474 LYSQVKDRETKSG
+1474 LYSQMKDRETKSG
-1487 LSLLPSLQSVFQSA
+1487 LSLLPSLQSVFQST
-1501 PKLWTIKFSKR
+1501 PKVWTIKLTER
-1512 KTSDF
+1512 KMSDF

-1528 RVELTDCS
+1528 RVKLTDCS
-1536 YEESEVRSFLQC
+1536 HEESEVRSFLQC

-1555 SFNLDDWDDS
+1555 SLDDGEGHS
-1565 SFDPDKQSRFLV
+1565 CDPDEQTRLLVNLFCAAAEREQQTGEKMLKMLTSVCKFETFSFQNEKTDNGGDATKDRLDFLLDLYSYMKDCETKTGLSLLPSLQSVFQSIPEDWTINLSKRKISILLEVMKLQQNSKKRVTLTDCSHEESEVRSFLKCLPFISQLRFDCWSSDLHEQTRFLV
-1577 DLFCAAAE
+1577 NLFCAAAE
-1585 REQQTGEKMLERFA
+1585 REQQTGEKMLEMLT
-1599 SVCRYKTFPFHDI
+1599 SVCRDETFPSYYSDKSQ
-1612 HADDEDRSDFLLDL
+1612 SDFLLDL
-1626 YSQLKDRETKSGL
+1626 YSQMKDRETKSGL
-1639 SLLPSLQSVFQSA
+1639 SLLPSLQSVFQST
-1652 PKVWFINLS
+1652 PEYWTINLS

-1707 CEGHSCDP
+1707 FDCRSSDLH
-1715 DEQTRLLVNLFCAAA
+1715 EQTRLLVNLFCAAA
-1730 EREQQTGEKIL
+1730 EREQQTGEK
-1741 DMLASVCK
+1741 ML
-1749 FETFSFQN
+1749 E
-1757 EKTNNDGDA
+1757 
-1766 IKDRLDFLLDLYSY
+1766 
-1780 MKDCETKT
+1780 M
-1788 GLSLLPSL
+1788 
-1796 QSVFQSAPLFW
+1796 
-1807 TINLSKRKT
+1807 
-1816 SILLEVM
+1816 
-1823 KLQPE
+1823 
-1828 KKRVNLTDCS
+1828 LT
-1838 HGESEVRSFLK
+1838 
-1849 CLPFISHLSF
+1849 
-1859 DPQSSDPDEQTRFL
+1859 
-1873 VNLFCEAAEKEQQT
+1873 
-1887 GETMLQMLA
+1887 
-1896 SVCRYKT
+1896 SVCRYQT
-1903 FPLYYNNKSQSDFLL
+1903 FPLDDRCMADFEYGYRKSQSDFLL

-1940 SVFQSAPEVWTI
+1940 SVFQSTPEYWTI

-1966 KLQPEKKP
+1966 KLQPDKKL
-1974 VELTDCS
+1974 VMLTDCS
-1981 HGESEV
+1981 HGE
-1987 RSFLQCLPF
+1987 
-1996 ISQLRFDPRSSDLHE
+1996 
-2011 QTRLLV
+2011 
-2017 NLFCAAAE
+2017 
-2025 REQQTGEKM
+2025 
-2034 LEMLESVC
+2034 
-2042 RYKTFPLDDRCMA
+2042 
-2055 NFEYGYR
+2055 
-2062 KYQSDFLLDLYSQMK
+2062 
-2077 DRETKSGLSLLPSLQ
+2077 
-2092 SVFQSFPFFW
+2092 
-2102 TIKLSERK
+2102 
-2110 TSILLEVMKLQ
+2110 
-2121 PEKKPVMLT
+2121 
-2130 DCSYEQSEVRSFLQC
+2130 SEVRSFLQC

-2163 SSLSVRSREE
+2163 SSLSMRSREE
-2173 IQQLVSLLQLLNFNL
+2173 IQQLVSLLQLLNFKL
-2188 FLTGELNDKTCSS
+2188 FLIGELNDKTCSS
-2201 VGKVLPLVGSKVDLI
+2201 VGKVLSLCGSKVDLI
-2216 LTDSRMSVR
+2216 LTDSQMSVR

-2231 RSTTQL
+2231 RSTTHL

-2247 LFFSQWVRRGR
+2247 LFLSQWVRRGR

-2271 STKAQPQRVLLKVG
+2271 STKYQPQRVLLKVG
-2285 SSLASLLRFWTVG
+2285 SSLSSLLRFWTAG

-2303 ESGLPVQSLFSL
+2303 ESGLTPQSLFSL
-2315 LLHDGPLTL
+2315 LLHDAPLTL
-2324 RLSEERLQ
+2324 RLSKEKLQ
-2332 QLLVLLHEVQDQD
+2332 QLLVLLHEVQDQNL
-2345 RTLSLLNKVGGDL
+2345 TSSLLNKVGGDL

-2363 SWELLHFLLQQPTGQ
+2363 SWELLHFLLQQPTAQ
-2378 TITVNL
+2378 PITVNL
-2384 KKNRFLEERAAEL
+2384 RKNRLLEERAAQL

-2405 IQRLSPSFVRTSIR
+2405 IERPSPSFVRTSIR
-2419 EIFRTHPSHMISWL
+2419 EIFRTHPSYHTITGL
-2433 LRSLDLVINLNCTE
+2433 LRSLDHVIDLNCTE

-2459 LRHSDG
+2459 LRHSEG
-2465 VKLKLLWSSIPAEGI
+2465 VKLKLLWSSIPTEGI
-2480 QSILSM
+2480 QSILYM

-2507 AASDSQQ
+2507 TTSDSQQ
-2514 GAASGLLRT
+2514 GAASDLLWT

-2550 AADCGAVST
+2550 AADCRAVST

-2566 DTQLD
+2566 DAQLD
-2571 LRDCEVEDSGLDLLF
+2571 LRDCEAEDSGLDLLF
-2586 PVLDGVRLRVNKT
+2586 PVLDRVCLRVNKT
-2599 VPVQLLSLLAAN
+2599 VLVQLLSLLAVN
-2611 NQRDTVR
+2611 NQRDAVR

-2631 DLSHRS
+2631 DLSHRP
-2637 LDQRLCGALSLMLD
+2637 LDQRLCGALALMLD
-2651 YSEDLTELDLSHCQL
+2651 YCEDLRELDLSHCQL

-2692 DASTGWLLHLVAINP
+2692 DASTVELLHLVSINP
-2707 FIVSVSLNNNNIIN
+2707 SIGSVRLFSNNIIN
-2721 KTPFKDNRK
+2721 KTNFKDNRK

>member
-45 SKIKAEKDDYDRTRA
+45 SKIKAEKDDYDRTKA

-81 QTRRRTLERPTP
+81 QTRRTLERPTP

-99 EASTEATKFDLHHW
+99 ETSTEATKFDLHHW

-258 NIPPITSLED
+258 NISPITSLED

-291 SDNVTVILDGVTDLS
+291 SDNVTVILDGVTDFS
-306 SSIVKNLVDKD
+306 TSVVKKLVDKD

-330 NDGKDLCLEDWLRV
+330 NDGKDLCPEDWLRV

-467 SFLKTLDVKVPPTET
+467 SFLKTLDVKVSPTET

-488 LHYTIQDFFAALWLL
+488 LHYTMQDFFAALWLL
-503 KNPDKIR
+503 ENPDNIR

-679 EMDYQTLLG
+679 QMDYQTLLG

-780 FTTALYSKQKFYT
+780 FTTALYSKQKFYS

-908 EMLICAAAEMKEQ
+908 EKLICAAAEMKEQ

-1053 EKQTGEKM
+1053 EKQTGEKI
-1061 LEMLASVCRYKHF
+1061 LEMLASVCRYEHF

-1233 AFLLSLYGQV
+1233 VFLLSLYSQV
-1243 TDCESKTGLSLFPL
+1243 TDYESKTGLSLFPL

-1349 KTLDMLASVYV
+1349 KTLDMLASVYI

-1384 GLSVLPLQ
+1384 GLSVPPLQ

-1577 DLFCAAAE
+1577 NLFCAAAE

-1626 YSQLKDRETKSGL
+1626 YSQMKDRETKSGL

-1661 ERKTSILLEVMKLQ
+1661 
-1675 PEKKPVMLTD
+1675 
-1685 CSHGESE
+1685 
-1692 VRSFLQ
+1692 
-1698 CLPFISQLR
+1698 
-1707 CEGHSCDP
+1707 
-1715 DEQTRLLVNLFCAAA
+1715 
-1730 EREQQTGEKIL
+1730 
-1741 DMLASVCK
+1741 
-1749 FETFSFQN
+1749 
-1757 EKTNNDGDA
+1757 
-1766 IKDRLDFLLDLYSY
+1766 
-1780 MKDCETKT
+1780 
-1788 GLSLLPSL
+1788 
-1796 QSVFQSAPLFW
+1796 
-1807 TINLSKRKT
+1807 KRKT

-1828 KKRVNLTDCS
+1828 KKIVKLTDCS
-1838 HGESEVRSFLK
+1838 HGE
-1849 CLPFISHLSF
+1849 
-1859 DPQSSDPDEQTRFL
+1859 
-1873 VNLFCEAAEKEQQT
+1873 
-1887 GETMLQMLA
+1887 
-1896 SVCRYKT
+1896 
-1903 FPLYYNNKSQSDFLL
+1903 
-1918 DLYSQMKDRETKS
+1918 
-1931 GLSLLPSLQ
+1931 
-1940 SVFQSAPEVWTI
+1940 
-1952 KLSERKTSILLEVM
+1952 
-1966 KLQPEKKP
+1966 
-1974 VELTDCS
+1974 
-1981 HGESEV
+1981 
-1987 RSFLQCLPF
+1987 
-1996 ISQLRFDPRSSDLHE
+1996 
-2011 QTRLLV
+2011 
-2017 NLFCAAAE
+2017 
-2025 REQQTGEKM
+2025 
-2034 LEMLESVC
+2034 
-2042 RYKTFPLDDRCMA
+2042 
-2055 NFEYGYR
+2055 
-2062 KYQSDFLLDLYSQMK
+2062 
-2077 DRETKSGLSLLPSLQ
+2077 
-2092 SVFQSFPFFW
+2092 
-2102 TIKLSERK
+2102 
-2110 TSILLEVMKLQ
+2110 
-2121 PEKKPVMLT
+2121 
-2130 DCSYEQSEVRSFLQC
+2130 SEVRSFLQC

-2258 VAFPLVLEELSVV
+2258 VAFPLVLEELTVV

-2550 AADCGAVST
+2550 AADCWAVST
-2559 VLRHSSR
+2559 VLRRSSR

-2611 NQRDTVR
+2611 NQGDAVR

-2631 DLSHRS
+2631 DLSHRP
-2637 LDQRLCGALSLMLD
+2637 LDQRLCGALALMLD

>member
-143 KSKAEKI
+143 KSKAEKV

-206 PSDLLKA
+206 PSDLLKT

-268 LLFTACSEPDKGKDE
+268 LLFTACSEPDEGKDE

-330 NDGKDLCLEDWLRV
+330 EDEEYLCPEDWLRV

-364 AHRKVFRNVELLTLC
+364 AHRKVLSNVELLTLC

-488 LHYTIQDFFAALWLL
+488 LHYTMQDFFAALWLL
-503 KNPDKIR
+503 ENPDKIR
-510 EVFQQCLTEEKKH
+510 DVFQQCLTEENKH

-584 VYQCLFESQSSEV
+584 VYQCLFESQSSKV
-597 CISFLAKLDFH
+597 CISFLDKLDFH
-608 LDLSGA
+608 LDLSGE

-679 EMDYQTLLG
+679 QMDYQTLLG

-760 QEECNNTMEKDQKNM
+760 QEEFNNTMEKDQKNM

-860 QSEKKKVELTGF
+860 QSEKKKVELTGC

-908 EMLICAAAEMKEQ
+908 EKLICAAAEMKEQ

-1039 TRFLTRLFCAAAER
+1039 TRFLTRLFCAAAEK

-1061 LEMLASVCRYKHF
+1061 LEMLASVCRYEHF

-1155 EEHEV
+1155 EEREV

-1233 AFLLSLYGQV
+1233 SFLLSLYGQV

-1300 EESEV
+1300 EENEV

-1349 KTLDMLASVYV
+1349 KTLDMLASVYI

-1445 MVEMLA
+1445 MLEMLA

-1474 LYSQVKDRETKSG
+1474 LYSQMKDRETKSG

-1555 SFNLDDWDDS
+1555 
-1565 SFDPDKQSRFLV
+1565 
-1577 DLFCAAAE
+1577 
-1585 REQQTGEKMLERFA
+1585 
-1599 SVCRYKTFPFHDI
+1599 
-1612 HADDEDRSDFLLDL
+1612 
-1626 YSQLKDRETKSGL
+1626 
-1639 SLLPSLQSVFQSA
+1639 
-1652 PKVWFINLS
+1652 
-1661 ERKTSILLEVMKLQ
+1661 
-1675 PEKKPVMLTD
+1675 
-1685 CSHGESE
+1685 
-1692 VRSFLQ
+1692 
-1698 CLPFISQLR
+1698 
-1707 CEGHSCDP
+1707 
-1715 DEQTRLLVNLFCAAA
+1715 
-1730 EREQQTGEKIL
+1730 
-1741 DMLASVCK
+1741 
-1749 FETFSFQN
+1749 
-1757 EKTNNDGDA
+1757 
-1766 IKDRLDFLLDLYSY
+1766 
-1780 MKDCETKT
+1780 
-1788 GLSLLPSL
+1788 
-1796 QSVFQSAPLFW
+1796 
-1807 TINLSKRKT
+1807 
-1816 SILLEVM
+1816 
-1823 KLQPE
+1823 
-1828 KKRVNLTDCS
+1828 
-1838 HGESEVRSFLK
+1838 
-1849 CLPFISHLSF
+1849 
-1859 DPQSSDPDEQTRFL
+1859 
-1873 VNLFCEAAEKEQQT
+1873 
-1887 GETMLQMLA
+1887 
-1896 SVCRYKT
+1896 
-1903 FPLYYNNKSQSDFLL
+1903 
-1918 DLYSQMKDRETKS
+1918 
-1931 GLSLLPSLQ
+1931 
-1940 SVFQSAPEVWTI
+1940 
-1952 KLSERKTSILLEVM
+1952 
-1966 KLQPEKKP
+1966 
-1974 VELTDCS
+1974 
-1981 HGESEV
+1981 
-1987 RSFLQCLPF
+1987 
-1996 ISQLRFDPRSSDLHE
+1996 RFDPRSSDLHE

-2025 REQQTGEKM
+2025 RKQQTGEKM
-2034 LEMLESVC
+2034 LEMLASVC

-2110 TSILLEVMKLQ
+2110 TSILLEMMKLQ

-2130 DCSYEQSEVRSFLQC
+2130 DCSHEQGEVRSFLQC

-2237 HSLRLSNSLV
+2237 HSLRLSSSLV

-2345 RTLSLLNKVGGDL
+2345 RTLSLLNKLGGDL

-2363 SWELLHFLLQQPTGQ
+2363 SWELLHFLLQQPTSQ

-2419 EIFRTHPSHMISWL
+2419 EIFRIHPSHMISWL

-2480 QSILSM
+2480 QSILSV
-2486 LHTVSDLSVDRN
+2486 LHRVSDLSVDRN

-2530 SCSSCVELPEEDQ
+2530 SCSSCVALPEEDQ

-2586 PVLDGVRLRVNKT
+2586 PVLDGVCLRVNKT

-2631 DLSHRS
+2631 DLSHRP
-2637 LDQRLCGALSLMLD
+2637 LDQRLCGALALMLD

>member
-1555 SFNLDDWDDS
+1555 
-1565 SFDPDKQSRFLV
+1565 
-1577 DLFCAAAE
+1577 
-1585 REQQTGEKMLERFA
+1585 
-1599 SVCRYKTFPFHDI
+1599 
-1612 HADDEDRSDFLLDL
+1612 
-1626 YSQLKDRETKSGL
+1626 
-1639 SLLPSLQSVFQSA
+1639 
-1652 PKVWFINLS
+1652 
-1661 ERKTSILLEVMKLQ
+1661 
-1675 PEKKPVMLTD
+1675 
-1685 CSHGESE
+1685 
-1692 VRSFLQ
+1692 
-1698 CLPFISQLR
+1698 
-1707 CEGHSCDP
+1707 
-1715 DEQTRLLVNLFCAAA
+1715 
-1730 EREQQTGEKIL
+1730 
-1741 DMLASVCK
+1741 
-1749 FETFSFQN
+1749 
-1757 EKTNNDGDA
+1757 
-1766 IKDRLDFLLDLYSY
+1766 
-1780 MKDCETKT
+1780 
-1788 GLSLLPSL
+1788 
-1796 QSVFQSAPLFW
+1796 
-1807 TINLSKRKT
+1807 
-1816 SILLEVM
+1816 
-1823 KLQPE
+1823 
-1828 KKRVNLTDCS
+1828 
-1838 HGESEVRSFLK
+1838 
-1849 CLPFISHLSF
+1849 
-1859 DPQSSDPDEQTRFL
+1859 
-1873 VNLFCEAAEKEQQT
+1873 
-1887 GETMLQMLA
+1887 
-1896 SVCRYKT
+1896 
-1903 FPLYYNNKSQSDFLL
+1903 
-1918 DLYSQMKDRETKS
+1918 
-1931 GLSLLPSLQ
+1931 
-1940 SVFQSAPEVWTI
+1940 
-1952 KLSERKTSILLEVM
+1952 
-1966 KLQPEKKP
+1966 
-1974 VELTDCS
+1974 
-1981 HGESEV
+1981 
-1987 RSFLQCLPF
+1987 
-1996 ISQLRFDPRSSDLHE
+1996 RFDPRSSDLHE

>member
-45 SKIKAEKDDYDRTRA
+45 SKIKAEKDDYDRTKA

-81 QTRRRTLERPTP
+81 QTRRTLERPTP

-99 EASTEATKFDLHHW
+99 ETSTEATKFDLHHW

-258 NIPPITSLED
+258 NISPITSLED

-291 SDNVTVILDGVTDLS
+291 SDNVTVILDGVTDFS
-306 SSIVKNLVDKD
+306 TSVVKKLVDKD

-330 NDGKDLCLEDWLRV
+330 NDGKDLCPEDWLRV

-467 SFLKTLDVKVPPTET
+467 SFLKTLDVKVSPTET

-488 LHYTIQDFFAALWLL
+488 LHYTMQDFFAALWLL
-503 KNPDKIR
+503 ENPDNIR

-679 EMDYQTLLG
+679 QMDYQTLLG

-780 FTTALYSKQKFYT
+780 FTTALYSKQKFYS

-908 EMLICAAAEMKEQ
+908 EKLICAAAEMKEQ

-1053 EKQTGEKM
+1053 EKQTGEKI
-1061 LEMLASVCRYKHF
+1061 LEMLASVCRYEHF

-1233 AFLLSLYGQV
+1233 VFLLSLYSQV
-1243 TDCESKTGLSLFPL
+1243 TDYESKTGLSLFPL

-1349 KTLDMLASVYV
+1349 KTLDMLASVYI

-1384 GLSVLPLQ
+1384 GLSVPPLQ

-1577 DLFCAAAE
+1577 NLFCAAAE

-1626 YSQLKDRETKSGL
+1626 YSQ
-1639 SLLPSLQSVFQSA
+1639 
-1652 PKVWFINLS
+1652 
-1661 ERKTSILLEVMKLQ
+1661 
-1675 PEKKPVMLTD
+1675 
-1685 CSHGESE
+1685 
-1692 VRSFLQ
+1692 
-1698 CLPFISQLR
+1698 
-1707 CEGHSCDP
+1707 
-1715 DEQTRLLVNLFCAAA
+1715 
-1730 EREQQTGEKIL
+1730 
-1741 DMLASVCK
+1741 
-1749 FETFSFQN
+1749 
-1757 EKTNNDGDA
+1757 
-1766 IKDRLDFLLDLYSY
+1766 
-1780 MKDCETKT
+1780 
-1788 GLSLLPSL
+1788 
-1796 QSVFQSAPLFW
+1796 
-1807 TINLSKRKT
+1807 
-1816 SILLEVM
+1816 
-1823 KLQPE
+1823 
-1828 KKRVNLTDCS
+1828 
-1838 HGESEVRSFLK
+1838 
-1849 CLPFISHLSF
+1849 
-1859 DPQSSDPDEQTRFL
+1859 
-1873 VNLFCEAAEKEQQT
+1873 
-1887 GETMLQMLA
+1887 
-1896 SVCRYKT
+1896 
-1903 FPLYYNNKSQSDFLL
+1903 
-1918 DLYSQMKDRETKS
+1918 MKDRETKS

-1940 SVFQSAPEVWTI
+1940 SVFQSAPLFWTI

-1981 HGESEV
+1981 HEESEV

-1996 ISQLRFDPRSSDLHE
+1996 ISQLSFDPRSSDLHE
-2011 QTRLLV
+2011 QTRFLV

-2034 LEMLESVC
+2034 LEMLASVC

-2062 KYQSDFLLDLYSQMK
+2062 KSQSDFLLDLYSQMK

-2130 DCSYEQSEVRSFLQC
+2130 DCSHGESEVRSFLQC

-2258 VAFPLVLEELSVV
+2258 VAFPLVLEELTVV

-2550 AADCGAVST
+2550 AADCWAVST
-2559 VLRHSSR
+2559 VLRRSSR

-2611 NQRDTVR
+2611 NQGDAVR

-2631 DLSHRS
+2631 DLSHRP
-2637 LDQRLCGALSLMLD
+2637 LDQRLCGALALMLD

>member
-45 SKIKAEKDDYDRTRA
+45 SKIKAEKDDYDRTKA

-81 QTRRRTLERPTP
+81 QTRRTLERPTP

-99 EASTEATKFDLHHW
+99 ETSTEATKFDLHHW

-258 NIPPITSLED
+258 NISPITSLED

-291 SDNVTVILDGVTDLS
+291 SDNVTVILDGVTDFS
-306 SSIVKNLVDKD
+306 TSVVKKLVDKD

-330 NDGKDLCLEDWLRV
+330 NDGKDLCPEDWLRV

-467 SFLKTLDVKVPPTET
+467 SFLKTLDVKVSPTET

-488 LHYTIQDFFAALWLL
+488 LHYTMQDFFAALWLL
-503 KNPDKIR
+503 ENPDNIR

-679 EMDYQTLLG
+679 QMDYQTLLG

-780 FTTALYSKQKFYT
+780 FTTALYSKQKFYS

-908 EMLICAAAEMKEQ
+908 EKLICAAAEMKEQ

-1053 EKQTGEKM
+1053 EKQTGEKI
-1061 LEMLASVCRYKHF
+1061 LEMLASVCRYEHF

-1233 AFLLSLYGQV
+1233 VFLLSLYSQV
-1243 TDCESKTGLSLFPL
+1243 TDYESKTGLSLFPL

-1349 KTLDMLASVYV
+1349 KTLDMLASVYI

-1384 GLSVLPLQ
+1384 GLSVPPLQ

-1555 SFNLDDWDDS
+1555 
-1565 SFDPDKQSRFLV
+1565 
-1577 DLFCAAAE
+1577 
-1585 REQQTGEKMLERFA
+1585 
-1599 SVCRYKTFPFHDI
+1599 
-1612 HADDEDRSDFLLDL
+1612 
-1626 YSQLKDRETKSGL
+1626 
-1639 SLLPSLQSVFQSA
+1639 
-1652 PKVWFINLS
+1652 
-1661 ERKTSILLEVMKLQ
+1661 
-1675 PEKKPVMLTD
+1675 
-1685 CSHGESE
+1685 
-1692 VRSFLQ
+1692 
-1698 CLPFISQLR
+1698 
-1707 CEGHSCDP
+1707 
-1715 DEQTRLLVNLFCAAA
+1715 
-1730 EREQQTGEKIL
+1730 
-1741 DMLASVCK
+1741 
-1749 FETFSFQN
+1749 
-1757 EKTNNDGDA
+1757 
-1766 IKDRLDFLLDLYSY
+1766 
-1780 MKDCETKT
+1780 
-1788 GLSLLPSL
+1788 
-1796 QSVFQSAPLFW
+1796 
-1807 TINLSKRKT
+1807 
-1816 SILLEVM
+1816 
-1823 KLQPE
+1823 
-1828 KKRVNLTDCS
+1828 
-1838 HGESEVRSFLK
+1838 
-1849 CLPFISHLSF
+1849 
-1859 DPQSSDPDEQTRFL
+1859 
-1873 VNLFCEAAEKEQQT
+1873 
-1887 GETMLQMLA
+1887 
-1896 SVCRYKT
+1896 
-1903 FPLYYNNKSQSDFLL
+1903 
-1918 DLYSQMKDRETKS
+1918 
-1931 GLSLLPSLQ
+1931 
-1940 SVFQSAPEVWTI
+1940 
-1952 KLSERKTSILLEVM
+1952 
-1966 KLQPEKKP
+1966 
-1974 VELTDCS
+1974 
-1981 HGESEV
+1981 
-1987 RSFLQCLPF
+1987 
-1996 ISQLRFDPRSSDLHE
+1996 
-2011 QTRLLV
+2011 
-2017 NLFCAAAE
+2017 
-2025 REQQTGEKM
+2025 
-2034 LEMLESVC
+2034 
-2042 RYKTFPLDDRCMA
+2042 
-2055 NFEYGYR
+2055 
-2062 KYQSDFLLDLYSQMK
+2062 
-2077 DRETKSGLSLLPSLQ
+2077 
-2092 SVFQSFPFFW
+2092 
-2102 TIKLSERK
+2102 
-2110 TSILLEVMKLQ
+2110 
-2121 PEKKPVMLT
+2121 
-2130 DCSYEQSEVRSFLQC
+2130 
-2145 LPFISQLR
+2145 R

-2258 VAFPLVLEELSVV
+2258 VAFPLVLEELTVV

-2550 AADCGAVST
+2550 AADCWAVST
-2559 VLRHSSR
+2559 VLRRSSR

-2611 NQRDTVR
+2611 NQGDAVR

-2631 DLSHRS
+2631 DLSHRP
-2637 LDQRLCGALSLMLD
+2637 LDQRLCGALALMLD

>member
-1698 CLPFISQLR
+1698 CLPFISQLSLDNG
-1707 CEGHSCDP
+1707 EGHSCDP

-1903 FPLYYNNKSQSDFLL
+1903 FPLYYNNKS
-1918 DLYSQMKDRETKS
+1918 
-1931 GLSLLPSLQ
+1931 
-1940 SVFQSAPEVWTI
+1940 
-1952 KLSERKTSILLEVM
+1952 
-1966 KLQPEKKP
+1966 
-1974 VELTDCS
+1974 
-1981 HGESEV
+1981 
-1987 RSFLQCLPF
+1987 
-1996 ISQLRFDPRSSDLHE
+1996 
-2011 QTRLLV
+2011 
-2017 NLFCAAAE
+2017 
-2025 REQQTGEKM
+2025 
-2034 LEMLESVC
+2034 
-2042 RYKTFPLDDRCMA
+2042 
-2055 NFEYGYR
+2055 
-2062 KYQSDFLLDLYSQMK
+2062 QSDFLLDLYSQMK

>member
-143 KSKAEKI
+143 KSKAEKV

-206 PSDLLKA
+206 PSDLLKT

-268 LLFTACSEPDKGKDE
+268 LLFTACSEPDEGKDE

-330 NDGKDLCLEDWLRV
+330 EDEEYLCPEDWLRV

-364 AHRKVFRNVELLTLC
+364 AHRKVLSNVELLTLC

-488 LHYTIQDFFAALWLL
+488 LHYTMQDFFAALWLL
-503 KNPDKIR
+503 ENPDKIR
-510 EVFQQCLTEEKKH
+510 DVFQQCLTEENKH

-584 VYQCLFESQSSEV
+584 VYQCLFESQSSKV
-597 CISFLAKLDFH
+597 CISFLDKLDFH
-608 LDLSGA
+608 LDLSGE

-679 EMDYQTLLG
+679 QMDYQTLLG

-760 QEECNNTMEKDQKNM
+760 QEEFNNTMEKDQKNM

-860 QSEKKKVELTGF
+860 QSEKKKVELTGC

-908 EMLICAAAEMKEQ
+908 EKLICAAAEMKEQ

-1039 TRFLTRLFCAAAER
+1039 TRFLTRLFCAAAEK

-1061 LEMLASVCRYKHF
+1061 LEMLASVCRYEHF

-1155 EEHEV
+1155 EEREV

-1233 AFLLSLYGQV
+1233 SFLLSLYGQV

-1300 EESEV
+1300 EENEV

-1349 KTLDMLASVYV
+1349 KTLDMLASVYI

-1445 MVEMLA
+1445 MLEMLA

-1474 LYSQVKDRETKSG
+1474 LYSQMKDRETKSG

-1577 DLFCAAAE
+1577 NLFCAAAE
-1585 REQQTGEKMLERFA
+1585 REQQTGETMLERFA

-1626 YSQLKDRETKSGL
+1626 YSQMKDRETKSGL

-1675 PEKKPVMLTD
+1675 AEKKPVMLTD

-1698 CLPFISQLR
+1698 CLPFISQLSLDNG
-1707 CEGHSCDP
+1707 EGHSWDP

-1780 MKDCETKT
+1780 MKDCETK
-1788 GLSLLPSL
+1788 
-1796 QSVFQSAPLFW
+1796 
-1807 TINLSKRKT
+1807 
-1816 SILLEVM
+1816 
-1823 KLQPE
+1823 
-1828 KKRVNLTDCS
+1828 
-1838 HGESEVRSFLK
+1838 
-1849 CLPFISHLSF
+1849 
-1859 DPQSSDPDEQTRFL
+1859 
-1873 VNLFCEAAEKEQQT
+1873 
-1887 GETMLQMLA
+1887 
-1896 SVCRYKT
+1896 
-1903 FPLYYNNKSQSDFLL
+1903 
-1918 DLYSQMKDRETKS
+1918 S

-1940 SVFQSAPEVWTI
+1940 SVFHSAP
-1952 KLSERKTSILLEVM
+1952 S
-1966 KLQPEKKP
+1966 
-1974 VELTDCS
+1974 
-1981 HGESEV
+1981 
-1987 RSFLQCLPF
+1987 
-1996 ISQLRFDPRSSDLHE
+1996 
-2011 QTRLLV
+2011 
-2017 NLFCAAAE
+2017 
-2025 REQQTGEKM
+2025 
-2034 LEMLESVC
+2034 
-2042 RYKTFPLDDRCMA
+2042 
-2055 NFEYGYR
+2055 
-2062 KYQSDFLLDLYSQMK
+2062 
-2077 DRETKSGLSLLPSLQ
+2077 
-2092 SVFQSFPFFW
+2092 FW

-2121 PEKKPVMLT
+2121 AEKKRVNLT
-2130 DCSYEQSEVRSFLQC
+2130 DCSHGESEVRSFLQC

-2237 HSLRLSNSLV
+2237 HSLRLSSSLV

-2345 RTLSLLNKVGGDL
+2345 RTLSLLNKLGGDL

-2363 SWELLHFLLQQPTGQ
+2363 SWELLHFLLQQPTSQ

-2419 EIFRTHPSHMISWL
+2419 EIFRIHPSHMISWL

-2480 QSILSM
+2480 QSILSV
-2486 LHTVSDLSVDRN
+2486 LHRVSDLSVDRN

-2530 SCSSCVELPEEDQ
+2530 SCSSCVALPEEDQ

-2586 PVLDGVRLRVNKT
+2586 PVLDGVCLRVNKT

-2631 DLSHRS
+2631 DLSHRP
-2637 LDQRLCGALSLMLD
+2637 LDQRLCGALALMLD

>member
-1698 CLPFISQLR
+1698 CLPFISQL
-1707 CEGHSCDP
+1707 
-1715 DEQTRLLVNLFCAAA
+1715 
-1730 EREQQTGEKIL
+1730 
-1741 DMLASVCK
+1741 
-1749 FETFSFQN
+1749 
-1757 EKTNNDGDA
+1757 
-1766 IKDRLDFLLDLYSY
+1766 
-1780 MKDCETKT
+1780 
-1788 GLSLLPSL
+1788 
-1796 QSVFQSAPLFW
+1796 
-1807 TINLSKRKT
+1807 
-1816 SILLEVM
+1816 
-1823 KLQPE
+1823 
-1828 KKRVNLTDCS
+1828 
-1838 HGESEVRSFLK
+1838 
-1849 CLPFISHLSF
+1849 SF

>member
-143 KSKAEKI
+143 KSKAEKV

-206 PSDLLKA
+206 PSDLLKT

-268 LLFTACSEPDKGKDE
+268 LLFTACSEPDEGKDE

-330 NDGKDLCLEDWLRV
+330 EDEEYLCPEDWLRV

-364 AHRKVFRNVELLTLC
+364 AHRKVLSNVELLTLC

-488 LHYTIQDFFAALWLL
+488 LHYTMQDFFAALWLL
-503 KNPDKIR
+503 ENPDKIR
-510 EVFQQCLTEEKKH
+510 DVFQQCLTEENKH

-584 VYQCLFESQSSEV
+584 VYQCLFESQSSKV
-597 CISFLAKLDFH
+597 CISFLDKLDFH
-608 LDLSGA
+608 LDLSGE

-679 EMDYQTLLG
+679 QMDYQTLLG

-760 QEECNNTMEKDQKNM
+760 QEEFNNTMEKDQKNM

-860 QSEKKKVELTGF
+860 QSEKKKVELTGC

-908 EMLICAAAEMKEQ
+908 EKLICAAAEMKEQ

-1039 TRFLTRLFCAAAER
+1039 TRFLTRLFCAAAEK

-1061 LEMLASVCRYKHF
+1061 LEMLASVCRYEHF

-1155 EEHEV
+1155 EEREV

-1233 AFLLSLYGQV
+1233 SFLLSLYGQV

-1300 EESEV
+1300 EENEV

-1349 KTLDMLASVYV
+1349 KTLDMLASVYI

-1445 MVEMLA
+1445 MLEMLA

-1474 LYSQVKDRETKSG
+1474 LYSQMKDRETKSG

-1555 SFNLDDWDDS
+1555 SFDPQS
-1565 SFDPDKQSRFLV
+1565 S
-1577 DLFCAAAE
+1577 
-1585 REQQTGEKMLERFA
+1585 
-1599 SVCRYKTFPFHDI
+1599 
-1612 HADDEDRSDFLLDL
+1612 
-1626 YSQLKDRETKSGL
+1626 
-1639 SLLPSLQSVFQSA
+1639 
-1652 PKVWFINLS
+1652 
-1661 ERKTSILLEVMKLQ
+1661 
-1675 PEKKPVMLTD
+1675 
-1685 CSHGESE
+1685 
-1692 VRSFLQ
+1692 
-1698 CLPFISQLR
+1698 
-1707 CEGHSCDP
+1707 DP

-1730 EREQQTGEKIL
+1730 EREQQTGEKML
-1741 DMLASVCK
+1741 D
-1749 FETFSFQN
+1749 
-1757 EKTNNDGDA
+1757 
-1766 IKDRLDFLLDLYSY
+1766 
-1780 MKDCETKT
+1780 
-1788 GLSLLPSL
+1788 
-1796 QSVFQSAPLFW
+1796 
-1807 TINLSKRKT
+1807 
-1816 SILLEVM
+1816 
-1823 KLQPE
+1823 
-1828 KKRVNLTDCS
+1828 
-1838 HGESEVRSFLK
+1838 
-1849 CLPFISHLSF
+1849 
-1859 DPQSSDPDEQTRFL
+1859 
-1873 VNLFCEAAEKEQQT
+1873 
-1887 GETMLQMLA
+1887 MLA

-1918 DLYSQMKDRETKS
+1918 DLYSQMKDREIKS

-1952 KLSERKTSILLEVM
+1952 KLSKRKTSILLEVM
-1966 KLQPEKKP
+1966 KLQPQKKP
-1974 VELTDCS
+1974 VMLTDCS
-1981 HGESEV
+1981 YEESEV
-1987 RSFLQCLPF
+1987 RSFLECLPF

-2025 REQQTGEKM
+2025 RKQQTGEKM
-2034 LEMLESVC
+2034 LEMLASVC

-2110 TSILLEVMKLQ
+2110 TSILLEMMKLQ

-2130 DCSYEQSEVRSFLQC
+2130 DCSHEQGEVRSFLQC

-2237 HSLRLSNSLV
+2237 HSLRLSSSLV

-2345 RTLSLLNKVGGDL
+2345 RTLSLLNKLGGDL

-2363 SWELLHFLLQQPTGQ
+2363 SWELLHFLLQQPTSQ

-2419 EIFRTHPSHMISWL
+2419 EIFRIHPSHMISWL

-2480 QSILSM
+2480 QSILSV
-2486 LHTVSDLSVDRN
+2486 LHRVSDLSVDRN

-2530 SCSSCVELPEEDQ
+2530 SCSSCVALPEEDQ

-2586 PVLDGVRLRVNKT
+2586 PVLDGVCLRVNKT

-2631 DLSHRS
+2631 DLSHRP
-2637 LDQRLCGALSLMLD
+2637 LDQRLCGALALMLD

>member
-8 AKDYIANARVYLVG
+8 AKDYIANARVHLVG
-22 ELRNLSVILENLYQQ
+22 ELRNLSVILENLHQQ
-37 KVLTDEEV
+37 EVFTDEEV
-45 SKIKAEKDDYDRTRA
+45 NTIKAEKDDYDRTRA

-70 AACYRFLRIID
+70 AACYGFLRIID
-81 QTRRRTLERPTP
+81 QTRRRTLERPDP
-93 IFKISH
+93 LFKNSH

-120 EDPETDQNYIQESR
+120 EDPEIDHNYTQESR

-143 KSKAEKI
+143 KSKAEKV

-164 KKKPELLYTSLIL
+164 NKKPELLYASLTL
-177 DIQGKNFPTR
+177 DIQGKNFPTK
-187 INRFKRDMCRPK
+187 IKRFKREMCRPK
-199 KLRTEIS
+199 KLRTCSPKRKPEIS
-206 PSDLLKA
+206 PTDLLKT
-213 DKNILLVGKPGI
+213 DKSIFLFGKPGI

-230 SHEILRLWS
+230 SHEIWRLWS
-239 ERDSKELDYMF
+239 ERDNKELDYMF

-258 NIPPITSLED
+258 NIPPNMSLED
-268 LLFTACSEPDKGKDE
+268 LLFIACSEPDKGKDE
-283 VLHDIKSN
+283 VLQDIKCN
-291 SDNVTVILDGVTDLS
+291 SDNVTIILDGVTDFS

-317 FLPDAKI
+317 LLPDAKI

-330 NDGKDLCLEDWLRV
+330 EDGKDLCPEDWLRV

-358 SSTLGE
+358 FSTLGE
-364 AHRKVFRNVELLTLC
+364 NHRKVLRNMELLTLC
-379 HVPMYALMVA
+379 HIPMYALMVA
-389 ASFSSKD
+389 ASFPSKE

-454 NLGELSCEDSCVL
+454 NLEDFSCEEGCVL
-467 SFLKTLDVKVPPTET
+467 SFLKTLDVKVAPTET
-482 KTLYAF
+482 ITVYAF
-488 LHYTIQDFFAALWLL
+488 LHYLMQDFFAALWLL

-523 MKHLIPFMCRLL
+523 MKNLIPFMCRLL
-535 NDKSPRLMSCLI
+535 NEKSPRLMSCLI
-547 PAEEIKETSGWF
+547 PAEELQETSGWF
-559 FTEIIDTFFHQAV
+559 FKEMIDIFFHQAV

-597 CISFLAKLDFH
+597 CIFFLDKLDYH
-608 LDLSGA
+608 LDLSRA
-614 NLDPYSCCAVAYV
+614 NLDLYSCCAVAYV
-627 VTQSKERKISLNL
+627 VTQSKDRKISLNL
-640 QDVTITAQG
+640 QDVTVTAQG
-649 MRHLFGCL
+649 MRHLFGCF

-667 QQLWKIFLLSEE
+667 QQLWKVFLLSEE
-679 EMDYQTLLG
+679 QMDYQTLLG
-688 LSGNLLHLPV
+688 LSGNLIYLPV
-698 VGKKKLFDRAV
+698 VGKNKLFDRAV

-734 LRNSLLETLPCINSL
+734 LRDSLLETLPCISSL
-749 RMTYRSAGSMN
+749 RITYRSAGSMN

-780 FTTALYSKQKFYT
+780 FTTALHSKQKFHT
-793 AMPELVRVCQVKT
+793 VMPELVTICQIKT
-806 DLVNTLVDLHQHAI
+806 DLVNTLVDLHQHA
-820 SRGLSTDFPT
+820 SSKGLSTDFPT

-850 ASTLLEMLKL
+850 VSTLLEILKL
-860 QSEKKKVELTGF
+860 QSEKKKVQLTGW
-872 SHDKSEMRNLLQ
+872 SHDESEMRNLLQ
-884 CLPYLSKLSFVTEP
+884 CLPHLSKLSFVTGLS
-898 TESSESIWFL
+898 ESSESIWLL
-908 EMLICAAAEMKEQ
+908 EMLIRAAAEMKEQ
-921 NGVNM
+921 TGVNM
-926 LELLSVCT
+926 LDLLSVCT
-934 YRGTPLQWKWCDFLL
+934 YKGTPLHLKWCDFLL

-959 PTFSSF
+959 LTFSSF
-965 TSVLQ
+965 LSVLQ
-970 SADPAIWFVKLSKT
+970 SADPAIWFVYLSKT

-1003 LTGCSHEEAEVR
+1003 LTGWSHEEAEVR
-1015 SFLHCLPYISRL
+1015 SFLQCLPYISQL
-1027 SVVPLWSSSVEQ
+1027 SMVPLWSSSAEQ

-1053 EKQTGEKM
+1053 EKQTGEKI
-1061 LEMLASVCRYKHF
+1061 LELLGSVCRYKHF
-1074 PFNNRSIDET
+1074 PFNSRFIDET
-1084 YRRNFLL
+1084 FRRNFLL
-1091 DLYSQMND
+1091 DLYSQMKD

-1110 SIQSVFQSAPEIW
+1110 SIESVFQSAPEIW

-1133 ILLEVMKLQPEKKQ
+1133 ILLEVLKVQTEKKQ
-1147 VKVTNWSY
+1147 VKVTGWSY
-1155 EEHEV
+1155 EEREV
-1160 RNLIK
+1160 RNLLM

-1176 PESSKLHEQ
+1176 PERSKLHEQ

-1203 GEKMLDRLASVCT
+1203 GEKMLDLLASVCT

-1233 AFLLSLYGQV
+1233 AFLLSLYSQV
-1243 TDCESKTGLSLFPL
+1243 MDCETKTGLSLFPL

-1280 LRELLIQSEKKQV
+1280 LRELIIQSEKKQV

-1300 EESEV
+1300 EEREV
-1305 KSFLE
+1305 KTFLE

-1329 EIQFLRS
+1329 EIRFLRS
-1336 LFCAAEKDEQKEM
+1336 LFCAAAEKDKQKEM
-1349 KTLDMLASVYV
+1349 KTLDMLASIYI
-1360 YREAPLKQKWSE
+1360 YKEAPLKQKWSE

-1404 KSSRTHGPRIAPG
+1404 KSSRIHGPRIASG
-1417 SSDLQEQRRFLVN
+1417 SSDLHEQRKFLVN
-1430 LFCAAAEREQQTGEK
+1430 LFCEAAEREQQTGEK
-1445 MVEMLA
+1445 MVDMLA

-1463 GDKYRVDFLLD
+1463 GDKYPVDFLLD
-1474 LYSQVKDRETKSG
+1474 LYMQVKDRETKTG

-1501 PKLWTIKFSKR
+1501 PELWTIKLSER

-1517 MEVMKLQAEKK
+1517 MEVMKLQAVKK
-1528 RVELTDCS
+1528 RVKLTDCS
-1536 YEESEVRSFLQC
+1536 QEESEVRSFLQC

-1555 SFNLDDWDDS
+1555 SFDRRS
-1565 SFDPDKQSRFLV
+1565 SDLHEQTRFLV
-1577 DLFCAAAE
+1577 NLFSAAAE
-1585 REQQTGEKMLERFA
+1585 REQQTGEKMLE
-1599 SVCRYKTFPFHDI
+1599 
-1612 HADDEDRSDFLLDL
+1612 
-1626 YSQLKDRETKSGL
+1626 
-1639 SLLPSLQSVFQSA
+1639 
-1652 PKVWFINLS
+1652 
-1661 ERKTSILLEVMKLQ
+1661 
-1675 PEKKPVMLTD
+1675 
-1685 CSHGESE
+1685 
-1692 VRSFLQ
+1692 
-1698 CLPFISQLR
+1698 
-1707 CEGHSCDP
+1707 
-1715 DEQTRLLVNLFCAAA
+1715 
-1730 EREQQTGEKIL
+1730 
-1741 DMLASVCK
+1741 
-1749 FETFSFQN
+1749 
-1757 EKTNNDGDA
+1757 
-1766 IKDRLDFLLDLYSY
+1766 
-1780 MKDCETKT
+1780 
-1788 GLSLLPSL
+1788 
-1796 QSVFQSAPLFW
+1796 
-1807 TINLSKRKT
+1807 
-1816 SILLEVM
+1816 
-1823 KLQPE
+1823 
-1828 KKRVNLTDCS
+1828 
-1838 HGESEVRSFLK
+1838 
-1849 CLPFISHLSF
+1849 
-1859 DPQSSDPDEQTRFL
+1859 
-1873 VNLFCEAAEKEQQT
+1873 
-1887 GETMLQMLA
+1887 MLA
-1896 SVCRYKT
+1896 SVCRWKT
-1903 FPLYYNNKSQSDFLL
+1903 FPFDDRCMANFEYGYRKSQSDFLL
-1918 DLYSQMKDRETKS
+1918 DLYSQMKDRETQS

-1940 SVFQSAPEVWTI
+1940 SVFQSAPEIWTI
-1952 KLSERKTSILLEVM
+1952 KLSERKTSVLLEVM
-1966 KLQPEKKP
+1966 KLQP
-1974 VELTDCS
+1974 VMLTDCP
-1981 HGESEV
+1981 HEESEV
-1987 RSFLQCLPF
+1987 RSFL
-1996 ISQLRFDPRSSDLHE
+1996 
-2011 QTRLLV
+2011 
-2017 NLFCAAAE
+2017 
-2025 REQQTGEKM
+2025 K
-2034 LEMLESVC
+2034 
-2042 RYKTFPLDDRCMA
+2042 
-2055 NFEYGYR
+2055 
-2062 KYQSDFLLDLYSQMK
+2062 
-2077 DRETKSGLSLLPSLQ
+2077 LLP
-2092 SVFQSFPFFW
+2092 
-2102 TIKLSERK
+2102 
-2110 TSILLEVMKLQ
+2110 
-2121 PEKKPVMLT
+2121 
-2130 DCSYEQSEVRSFLQC
+2130 Y
-2145 LPFISQLR
+2145 ISQLR

-2163 SSLSVRSREE
+2163 SSLSMRSREE
-2173 IQQLVSLLQLLNFNL
+2173 IQQMVSLLQLLNFKL

-2201 VGKVLPLVGSKVDLI
+2201 VGKVLPLCGSKVDLI

-2247 LFFSQWVRRGR
+2247 LFLSQWVRRGR
-2258 VAFPLVLEELSVV
+2258 VACLVVLEELSVV

-2303 ESGLPVQSLFSL
+2303 ESGLPAQSLFSL
-2315 LLHDGPLTL
+2315 LLHDAPLTL

-2345 RTLSLLNKVGGDL
+2345 LTLSLLNKVGGDL
-2358 SSCQL
+2358 SCCRL
-2363 SWELLHFLLQQPTGQ
+2363 SWELLHYLLHQPTAQ

-2384 KKNRFLEERAAEL
+2384 EKNRFLEERAAQL

-2405 IQRLSPSFVRTSIR
+2405 IQRPSPSFVRTSIK
-2419 EIFRTHPSHMISWL
+2419 EIFRTHHSHLIPGL
-2433 LRSLDLVINLNCTE
+2433 LRSLGHVINLNCTE
-2447 LDSKDC
+2447 LDSEDC

-2480 QSILSM
+2480 QSILYM

-2507 AASDSQQ
+2507 TFSDNQQ
-2514 GAASGLLRT
+2514 GAASDLLWT
-2523 LRHRLDL
+2523 LQHRLDL
-2530 SCSSCVELPEEDQ
+2530 SCSSCVQLPEEDQ
-2543 TEPLRLT
+2543 TEPLSLT
-2550 AADCGAVST
+2550 AADCRAVST

-2586 PVLDGVRLRVNKT
+2586 PVLDRVRLRVSKT
-2599 VPVQLLSLLAAN
+2599 ILVQLLSLLAVN

-2618 RATSLCRALGGEL
+2618 RTMSLCRALGREL
-2631 DLSHRS
+2631 DLSHCP
-2637 LDQRLCGALSLMLD
+2637 LDQRLCGALVLMLD
-2651 YSEDLTELDLSHCQL
+2651 YSEGLTELDLSHCQL

-2680 VHNLDLSHNQIT
+2680 VHILDLSHNQIT
-2692 DASTGWLLHLVAINP
+2692 DASTAELLHLVSINP
-2707 FIVSVSLNNNNIIN
+2707 SIGSVRLFSSNNIVN
-2721 KTPFKDNRK
+2721 KTPFKDNMK
-2730 FEIS
+2730 FEFS

>member
-45 SKIKAEKDDYDRTRA
+45 SKIKAEKDDYDRTKA

-81 QTRRRTLERPTP
+81 QTRRTLERPTP

-99 EASTEATKFDLHHW
+99 ETSTEATKFDLHHW

-258 NIPPITSLED
+258 NISPITSLED

-291 SDNVTVILDGVTDLS
+291 SDNVTVILDGVTDFS
-306 SSIVKNLVDKD
+306 TSVVKKLVDKD

-330 NDGKDLCLEDWLRV
+330 NDGKDLCPEDWLRV

-467 SFLKTLDVKVPPTET
+467 SFLKTLDVKVSPTET

-488 LHYTIQDFFAALWLL
+488 LHYTMQDFFAALWLL
-503 KNPDKIR
+503 ENPDNIR

-679 EMDYQTLLG
+679 QMDYQTLLG

-780 FTTALYSKQKFYT
+780 FTTALYSKQKFYS

-908 EMLICAAAEMKEQ
+908 EKLICAAAEMKEQ

-1053 EKQTGEKM
+1053 EKQTGEKI
-1061 LEMLASVCRYKHF
+1061 LEMLASVCRYEHF

-1233 AFLLSLYGQV
+1233 VFLLSLYSQV
-1243 TDCESKTGLSLFPL
+1243 TDYESKTGLSLFPL

-1349 KTLDMLASVYV
+1349 KTLDMLASVYI

-1384 GLSVLPLQ
+1384 GLSVPPLQ

-1555 SFNLDDWDDS
+1555 SLDN
-1565 SFDPDKQSRFLV
+1565 
-1577 DLFCAAAE
+1577 
-1585 REQQTGEKMLERFA
+1585 G
-1599 SVCRYKTFPFHDI
+1599 
-1612 HADDEDRSDFLLDL
+1612 
-1626 YSQLKDRETKSGL
+1626 
-1639 SLLPSLQSVFQSA
+1639 
-1652 PKVWFINLS
+1652 
-1661 ERKTSILLEVMKLQ
+1661 
-1675 PEKKPVMLTD
+1675 
-1685 CSHGESE
+1685 
-1692 VRSFLQ
+1692 
-1698 CLPFISQLR
+1698 
-1707 CEGHSCDP
+1707 EGHSCDP

-1807 TINLSKRKT
+1807 TINLSKRTT

-1849 CLPFISHLSF
+1849 CLPFISQLSF

-1873 VNLFCEAAEKEQQT
+1873 VNLFCAAAEREQQT
-1887 GETMLQMLA
+1887 GEKMLEMLA

-1903 FPLYYNNKSQSDFLL
+1903 FPLYYNNTSQSDFLL
-1918 DLYSQMKDRETKS
+1918 DLYSQLKDRETKS

-1940 SVFQSAPEVWTI
+1940 SVFQSAPLFWTI

-1981 HGESEV
+1981 HEESEV

-1996 ISQLRFDPRSSDLHE
+1996 ISQLSFDPRSSDLHE
-2011 QTRLLV
+2011 QTRFLV

-2034 LEMLESVC
+2034 LEMLASVC

-2062 KYQSDFLLDLYSQMK
+2062 KSQSDFLLDLYSQMK

-2130 DCSYEQSEVRSFLQC
+2130 DCSHGESEVRSFLQC

-2258 VAFPLVLEELSVV
+2258 VAFPLVLEELTVV

-2550 AADCGAVST
+2550 AADCWAVST
-2559 VLRHSSR
+2559 VLRRSSR

-2611 NQRDTVR
+2611 NQGDAVR

-2631 DLSHRS
+2631 DLSHRP
-2637 LDQRLCGALSLMLD
+2637 LDQRLCGALALMLD

>member
-1555 SFNLDDWDDS
+1555 SLDN
-1565 SFDPDKQSRFLV
+1565 
-1577 DLFCAAAE
+1577 
-1585 REQQTGEKMLERFA
+1585 G
-1599 SVCRYKTFPFHDI
+1599 
-1612 HADDEDRSDFLLDL
+1612 
-1626 YSQLKDRETKSGL
+1626 
-1639 SLLPSLQSVFQSA
+1639 
-1652 PKVWFINLS
+1652 
-1661 ERKTSILLEVMKLQ
+1661 
-1675 PEKKPVMLTD
+1675 
-1685 CSHGESE
+1685 
-1692 VRSFLQ
+1692 
-1698 CLPFISQLR
+1698 
-1707 CEGHSCDP
+1707 EGHSCDP

>member
-45 SKIKAEKDDYDRTRA
+45 SKIKAEKDDYDRTKA

-81 QTRRRTLERPTP
+81 QTRRTLERPTP

-99 EASTEATKFDLHHW
+99 ETSTEATKFDLHHW

-258 NIPPITSLED
+258 NISPITSLED

-291 SDNVTVILDGVTDLS
+291 SDNVTVILDGVTDFS
-306 SSIVKNLVDKD
+306 TSVVKKLVDKD

-330 NDGKDLCLEDWLRV
+330 NDGKDLCPEDWLRV

-467 SFLKTLDVKVPPTET
+467 SFLKTLDVKVSPTET

-488 LHYTIQDFFAALWLL
+488 LHYTMQDFFAALWLL
-503 KNPDKIR
+503 ENPDNIR

-679 EMDYQTLLG
+679 QMDYQTLLG

-780 FTTALYSKQKFYT
+780 FTTALYSKQKFYS

-908 EMLICAAAEMKEQ
+908 EKLICAAAEMKEQ

-1053 EKQTGEKM
+1053 EKQTGEKI
-1061 LEMLASVCRYKHF
+1061 LEMLASVCRYEHF

-1233 AFLLSLYGQV
+1233 VFLLSLYSQV
-1243 TDCESKTGLSLFPL
+1243 TDYESKTGLSLFPL

-1349 KTLDMLASVYV
+1349 KTLDMLASVYI

-1384 GLSVLPLQ
+1384 GLSVPPLQ

-1577 DLFCAAAE
+1577 NLFCAAAE

-1626 YSQLKDRETKSGL
+1626 YSQMKDRETKSGL

-1661 ERKTSILLEVMKLQ
+1661 KRKTSILLEVMKLQ
-1675 PEKKPVMLTD
+1675 PEKKIVKLTD

-1698 CLPFISQLR
+1698 CLPFISQLSLDNG
-1707 CEGHSCDP
+1707 EGHSCDP

-1807 TINLSKRKT
+1807 TINLSKRTT

-1849 CLPFISHLSF
+1849 CLPFISQLSF
-1859 DPQSSDPDEQTRFL
+1859 DPQSSDPDEQTRF
-1873 VNLFCEAAEKEQQT
+1873 
-1887 GETMLQMLA
+1887 
-1896 SVCRYKT
+1896 
-1903 FPLYYNNKSQSDFLL
+1903 
-1918 DLYSQMKDRETKS
+1918 
-1931 GLSLLPSLQ
+1931 
-1940 SVFQSAPEVWTI
+1940 
-1952 KLSERKTSILLEVM
+1952 
-1966 KLQPEKKP
+1966 
-1974 VELTDCS
+1974 
-1981 HGESEV
+1981 
-1987 RSFLQCLPF
+1987 
-1996 ISQLRFDPRSSDLHE
+1996 
-2011 QTRLLV
+2011 LV

-2034 LEMLESVC
+2034 LEMLASVC

-2062 KYQSDFLLDLYSQMK
+2062 KSQSDFLLDLYSQMK

-2130 DCSYEQSEVRSFLQC
+2130 DCSHGESEVRSFLQC

-2258 VAFPLVLEELSVV
+2258 VAFPLVLEELTVV

-2550 AADCGAVST
+2550 AADCWAVST
-2559 VLRHSSR
+2559 VLRRSSR

-2611 NQRDTVR
+2611 NQGDAVR

-2631 DLSHRS
+2631 DLSHRP
-2637 LDQRLCGALSLMLD
+2637 LDQRLCGALALMLD

>member
-1555 SFNLDDWDDS
+1555 
-1565 SFDPDKQSRFLV
+1565 
-1577 DLFCAAAE
+1577 
-1585 REQQTGEKMLERFA
+1585 
-1599 SVCRYKTFPFHDI
+1599 
-1612 HADDEDRSDFLLDL
+1612 
-1626 YSQLKDRETKSGL
+1626 
-1639 SLLPSLQSVFQSA
+1639 
-1652 PKVWFINLS
+1652 
-1661 ERKTSILLEVMKLQ
+1661 
-1675 PEKKPVMLTD
+1675 
-1685 CSHGESE
+1685 
-1692 VRSFLQ
+1692 
-1698 CLPFISQLR
+1698 
-1707 CEGHSCDP
+1707 
-1715 DEQTRLLVNLFCAAA
+1715 
-1730 EREQQTGEKIL
+1730 
-1741 DMLASVCK
+1741 
-1749 FETFSFQN
+1749 
-1757 EKTNNDGDA
+1757 
-1766 IKDRLDFLLDLYSY
+1766 
-1780 MKDCETKT
+1780 
-1788 GLSLLPSL
+1788 
-1796 QSVFQSAPLFW
+1796 
-1807 TINLSKRKT
+1807 
-1816 SILLEVM
+1816 
-1823 KLQPE
+1823 
-1828 KKRVNLTDCS
+1828 
-1838 HGESEVRSFLK
+1838 
-1849 CLPFISHLSF
+1849 
-1859 DPQSSDPDEQTRFL
+1859 
-1873 VNLFCEAAEKEQQT
+1873 
-1887 GETMLQMLA
+1887 
-1896 SVCRYKT
+1896 
-1903 FPLYYNNKSQSDFLL
+1903 
-1918 DLYSQMKDRETKS
+1918 
-1931 GLSLLPSLQ
+1931 
-1940 SVFQSAPEVWTI
+1940 
-1952 KLSERKTSILLEVM
+1952 
-1966 KLQPEKKP
+1966 
-1974 VELTDCS
+1974 
-1981 HGESEV
+1981 
-1987 RSFLQCLPF
+1987 
-1996 ISQLRFDPRSSDLHE
+1996 
-2011 QTRLLV
+2011 
-2017 NLFCAAAE
+2017 
-2025 REQQTGEKM
+2025 
-2034 LEMLESVC
+2034 
-2042 RYKTFPLDDRCMA
+2042 
-2055 NFEYGYR
+2055 
-2062 KYQSDFLLDLYSQMK
+2062 
-2077 DRETKSGLSLLPSLQ
+2077 
-2092 SVFQSFPFFW
+2092 
-2102 TIKLSERK
+2102 
-2110 TSILLEVMKLQ
+2110 
-2121 PEKKPVMLT
+2121 
-2130 DCSYEQSEVRSFLQC
+2130 
-2145 LPFISQLR
+2145 R

>member
-45 SKIKAEKDDYDRTRA
+45 SKIKAEKDDYDRTKA

-81 QTRRRTLERPTP
+81 QTRRTLERPTP

-99 EASTEATKFDLHHW
+99 ETSTEATKFDLHHW

-258 NIPPITSLED
+258 NISPITSLED

-291 SDNVTVILDGVTDLS
+291 SDNVTVILDGVTDFS
-306 SSIVKNLVDKD
+306 TSVVKKLVDKD

-330 NDGKDLCLEDWLRV
+330 NDGKDLCPEDWLRV

-467 SFLKTLDVKVPPTET
+467 SFLKTLDVKVSPTET

-488 LHYTIQDFFAALWLL
+488 LHYTMQDFFAALWLL
-503 KNPDKIR
+503 ENPDNIR

-679 EMDYQTLLG
+679 QMDYQTLLG

-780 FTTALYSKQKFYT
+780 FTTALYSKQKFYS

-908 EMLICAAAEMKEQ
+908 EKLICAAAEMKEQ

-1053 EKQTGEKM
+1053 EKQTGEKI
-1061 LEMLASVCRYKHF
+1061 LEMLASVCRYEHF

-1233 AFLLSLYGQV
+1233 VFLLSLYSQV
-1243 TDCESKTGLSLFPL
+1243 TDYESKTGLSLFPL

-1349 KTLDMLASVYV
+1349 KTLDMLASVYI

-1384 GLSVLPLQ
+1384 GLSVPPLQ

-1445 MVEMLA
+1445 M
-1451 PLCRYKTFPFKA
+1451 
-1463 GDKYRVDFLLD
+1463 
-1474 LYSQVKDRETKSG
+1474 
-1487 LSLLPSLQSVFQSA
+1487 
-1501 PKLWTIKFSKR
+1501 
-1512 KTSDF
+1512 
-1517 MEVMKLQAEKK
+1517 
-1528 RVELTDCS
+1528 
-1536 YEESEVRSFLQC
+1536 
-1548 LPFISQL
+1548 
-1555 SFNLDDWDDS
+1555 
-1565 SFDPDKQSRFLV
+1565 
-1577 DLFCAAAE
+1577 
-1585 REQQTGEKMLERFA
+1585 LERFA

-1626 YSQLKDRETKSGL
+1626 YSQMKDRETKSGL

-1661 ERKTSILLEVMKLQ
+1661 KRKTSILLEVMKLQ
-1675 PEKKPVMLTD
+1675 PEKKIVKLTD

-1698 CLPFISQLR
+1698 CLPFISQLSLDNG
-1707 CEGHSCDP
+1707 EGHSCDP

-1807 TINLSKRKT
+1807 TINLSKRTT

-1849 CLPFISHLSF
+1849 CLPFISQLSF

-1873 VNLFCEAAEKEQQT
+1873 VNLFCAAAEREQQT
-1887 GETMLQMLA
+1887 GEKMLEMLA

-1903 FPLYYNNKSQSDFLL
+1903 FPLYYNNTSQSDFLL
-1918 DLYSQMKDRETKS
+1918 DLYSQLKDRETKS

-1940 SVFQSAPEVWTI
+1940 SVFQSAPLFWTI

-1981 HGESEV
+1981 HEESEV

-1996 ISQLRFDPRSSDLHE
+1996 ISQLSFDPRSSDLHE
-2011 QTRLLV
+2011 QTRFLV

-2034 LEMLESVC
+2034 LEMLASVC

-2062 KYQSDFLLDLYSQMK
+2062 KSQSDFLLDLYSQMK

-2130 DCSYEQSEVRSFLQC
+2130 DCSHGESEVRSFLQC

-2258 VAFPLVLEELSVV
+2258 VAFPLVLEELTVV

-2550 AADCGAVST
+2550 AADCWAVST
-2559 VLRHSSR
+2559 VLRRSSR

-2611 NQRDTVR
+2611 NQGDAVR

-2631 DLSHRS
+2631 DLSHRP
-2637 LDQRLCGALSLMLD
+2637 LDQRLCGALALMLD

>member
-1698 CLPFISQLR
+1698 CLPFISQLSLDNG
-1707 CEGHSCDP
+1707 EGHSCDP

-1981 HGESEV
+1981 HGE
-1987 RSFLQCLPF
+1987 
-1996 ISQLRFDPRSSDLHE
+1996 
-2011 QTRLLV
+2011 
-2017 NLFCAAAE
+2017 
-2025 REQQTGEKM
+2025 
-2034 LEMLESVC
+2034 
-2042 RYKTFPLDDRCMA
+2042 
-2055 NFEYGYR
+2055 
-2062 KYQSDFLLDLYSQMK
+2062 
-2077 DRETKSGLSLLPSLQ
+2077 
-2092 SVFQSFPFFW
+2092 
-2102 TIKLSERK
+2102 
-2110 TSILLEVMKLQ
+2110 
-2121 PEKKPVMLT
+2121 
-2130 DCSYEQSEVRSFLQC
+2130 SEVRSFLQC

>member
-8 AKDYIANARVYLVG
+8 AKDYIANARVHLVG
-22 ELRNLSVILENLYQQ
+22 ELRNLSVILENLHQQ
-37 KVLTDEEV
+37 EVFTDEEV
-45 SKIKAEKDDYDRTRA
+45 NTIKAEKDDYDRTRA

-70 AACYRFLRIID
+70 AACYGFLRIID
-81 QTRRRTLERPTP
+81 QTRRRTLERPDP
-93 IFKISH
+93 LFKNSH

-120 EDPETDQNYIQESR
+120 EDPEIDHNYTQESR

-143 KSKAEKI
+143 KSKAEKV

-164 KKKPELLYTSLIL
+164 NKKPELLYASLTL
-177 DIQGKNFPTR
+177 DIQGKNFPTK
-187 INRFKRDMCRPK
+187 IKRFKREMCRPK
-199 KLRTEIS
+199 KLRTCSPKRKPEIS
-206 PSDLLKA
+206 PSDLLKT
-213 DKNILLVGKPGI
+213 DKNILLFGKPGI

-239 ERDSKELDYMF
+239 ERDNKELDYMF
-250 YFDMRELT
+250 HFDMRELT
-258 NIPPITSLED
+258 NIPPNMNLED
-268 LLFTACSEPDKGKDE
+268 LLFIACSEPDKGKDE
-283 VLHDIKSN
+283 VLQDIKCN
-291 SDNVTVILDGVTDLS
+291 SDNVTIILDGVTDFS

-317 FLPDAKI
+317 LLPDAKI

-330 NDGKDLCLEDWLRV
+330 EDGKDLCPEDWLRV

-358 SSTLGE
+358 FSTLGE
-364 AHRKVFRNVELLTLC
+364 NHRKVLRNMELLTLC
-379 HVPMYALMVA
+379 HIPMYALMVA
-389 ASFSSKD
+389 ASFPSKE
-396 SLQPRTVT
+396 SLQPRTMT

-454 NLGELSCEDSCVL
+454 NLEDFSCEDGCVL
-467 SFLKTLDVKVPPTET
+467 SFLKTLDVKVAPTET
-482 KTLYAF
+482 ITVYAF
-488 LHYTIQDFFAALWLL
+488 LHYLMQDFFAALWLL

-535 NDKSPRLMSCLI
+535 NEKSPRLMSCLI
-547 PAEEIKETSGWF
+547 PTEELQETSGWF
-559 FTEIIDTFFHQAV
+559 FKEMIDIFFHQAV

-597 CISFLAKLDFH
+597 CISFLDKLDYH
-608 LDLSGA
+608 LDLSRA
-614 NLDPYSCCAVAYV
+614 NLDLYSCCAVAYV
-627 VTQSKERKISLNL
+627 VTQSKDRKISLNL
-640 QDVTITAQG
+640 QDVTVTAQG
-649 MRHLFGCL
+649 MRHLFGCF

-667 QQLWKIFLLSEE
+667 QQLWKVFLLSEE
-679 EMDYQTLLG
+679 QMDYQTLLG
-688 LSGNLLHLPV
+688 LSRNLLYLPV
-698 VGKKKLFDRAV
+698 VGKNKLFDRAV

-734 LRNSLLETLPCINSL
+734 LRDSLLETLPCISSL

-780 FTTALYSKQKFYT
+780 FTTALHSKQKFHT
-793 AMPELVRVCQVKT
+793 VMPELVTICQIKT
-806 DLVNTLVDLHQHAI
+806 DLVNTLVDLHQHA
-820 SRGLSTDFPT
+820 SSKGLSTDFPT

-860 QSEKKKVELTGF
+860 QSEKKKVQLTGW
-872 SHDKSEMRNLLQ
+872 SHDESEMRNLLQ
-884 CLPYLSKLSFVTEP
+884 CLPHLSKLSFVTGLS
-898 TESSESIWFL
+898 ESSESIWFL
-908 EMLICAAAEMKEQ
+908 EMLIRAAAEMKEQ
-921 NGVNM
+921 TGVNM
-926 LELLSVCT
+926 LDLLSVCT
-934 YRGTPLQWKWCDFLL
+934 YKGTPLQWKWCDFLL

-959 PTFSSF
+959 LTSF
-965 TSVLQ
+965 LSVLQ
-970 SADPAIWFVKLSKT
+970 SADPAIWFVCLSKT

-1003 LTGCSHEEAEVR
+1003 LTGWSHEEAEVR
-1015 SFLHCLPYISRL
+1015 SFLQCLPYISQL
-1027 SVVPLWSSSVEQ
+1027 SVVPLWSSSAEQ

-1053 EKQTGEKM
+1053 EKQTGEKI
-1061 LEMLASVCRYKHF
+1061 LELLGSVCRYKHF
-1074 PFNNRSIDET
+1074 PFNRRFIDET
-1084 YRRNFLL
+1084 CRRNFLL
-1091 DLYSQMND
+1091 DLYSQMKD

-1110 SIQSVFQSAPEIW
+1110 SIESVFQSAPEIW

-1133 ILLEVMKLQPEKKQ
+1133 ILLEVLKVQTEKKQ
-1147 VKVTNWSY
+1147 VKVTGWSY
-1155 EEHEV
+1155 EEREV
-1160 RNLIK
+1160 RNLLM

-1203 GEKMLDRLASVCT
+1203 GEKMLDLLASVCT

-1233 AFLLSLYGQV
+1233 AFLLSLYSQV
-1243 TDCESKTGLSLFPL
+1243 MDCETKTGLSLFPL

-1280 LRELLIQSEKKQV
+1280 LRELIIQSEKKQV

-1300 EESEV
+1300 EEREV
-1305 KSFLE
+1305 KTFLE

-1329 EIQFLRS
+1329 EIRFLRS
-1336 LFCAAEKDEQKEM
+1336 LFCAAAEKDKQKEM
-1349 KTLDMLASVYV
+1349 KTLDMLASIYI
-1360 YREAPLKQKWSE
+1360 YKEAPLKQKWSE

-1392 RANVILFKVLKL
+1392 RANIILFKVLKL
-1404 KSSRTHGPRIAPG
+1404 KSSRIHGPRIASG
-1417 SSDLQEQRRFLVN
+1417 SSDLHEQKRFLVN
-1430 LFCAAAEREQQTGEK
+1430 LFCEAAEREQQTGEK
-1445 MVEMLA
+1445 MVDMLA

-1463 GDKYRVDFLLD
+1463 GDKYPVDFLLD
-1474 LYSQVKDRETKSG
+1474 LYMQVKDR
-1487 LSLLPSLQSVFQSA
+1487 
-1501 PKLWTIKFSKR
+1501 
-1512 KTSDF
+1512 
-1517 MEVMKLQAEKK
+1517 
-1528 RVELTDCS
+1528 
-1536 YEESEVRSFLQC
+1536 
-1548 LPFISQL
+1548 
-1555 SFNLDDWDDS
+1555 
-1565 SFDPDKQSRFLV
+1565 
-1577 DLFCAAAE
+1577 
-1585 REQQTGEKMLERFA
+1585 
-1599 SVCRYKTFPFHDI
+1599 
-1612 HADDEDRSDFLLDL
+1612 
-1626 YSQLKDRETKSGL
+1626 
-1639 SLLPSLQSVFQSA
+1639 
-1652 PKVWFINLS
+1652 
-1661 ERKTSILLEVMKLQ
+1661 
-1675 PEKKPVMLTD
+1675 
-1685 CSHGESE
+1685 
-1692 VRSFLQ
+1692 
-1698 CLPFISQLR
+1698 
-1707 CEGHSCDP
+1707 
-1715 DEQTRLLVNLFCAAA
+1715 
-1730 EREQQTGEKIL
+1730 
-1741 DMLASVCK
+1741 
-1749 FETFSFQN
+1749 
-1757 EKTNNDGDA
+1757 
-1766 IKDRLDFLLDLYSY
+1766 
-1780 MKDCETKT
+1780 ETKT

-1796 QSVFQSAPLFW
+1796 QSVFQSAPEL
-1807 TINLSKRKT
+1807 
-1816 SILLEVM
+1816 
-1823 KLQPE
+1823 
-1828 KKRVNLTDCS
+1828 
-1838 HGESEVRSFLK
+1838 
-1849 CLPFISHLSF
+1849 
-1859 DPQSSDPDEQTRFL
+1859 
-1873 VNLFCEAAEKEQQT
+1873 
-1887 GETMLQMLA
+1887 
-1896 SVCRYKT
+1896 
-1903 FPLYYNNKSQSDFLL
+1903 
-1918 DLYSQMKDRETKS
+1918 
-1931 GLSLLPSLQ
+1931 
-1940 SVFQSAPEVWTI
+1940 WTI
-1952 KLSERKTSILLEVM
+1952 KLSERKTSDFMEVM
-1966 KLQPEKKP
+1966 KLQAVKKR
-1974 VELTDCS
+1974 VKLTDCS
-1981 HGESEV
+1981 HEE
-1987 RSFLQCLPF
+1987 
-1996 ISQLRFDPRSSDLHE
+1996 
-2011 QTRLLV
+2011 
-2017 NLFCAAAE
+2017 
-2025 REQQTGEKM
+2025 
-2034 LEMLESVC
+2034 
-2042 RYKTFPLDDRCMA
+2042 
-2055 NFEYGYR
+2055 
-2062 KYQSDFLLDLYSQMK
+2062 
-2077 DRETKSGLSLLPSLQ
+2077 
-2092 SVFQSFPFFW
+2092 
-2102 TIKLSERK
+2102 
-2110 TSILLEVMKLQ
+2110 
-2121 PEKKPVMLT
+2121 
-2130 DCSYEQSEVRSFLQC
+2130 SEVRSFLQC

-2163 SSLSVRSREE
+2163 SSLSMRSREE
-2173 IQQLVSLLQLLNFNL
+2173 IQQMVSLLQLLNFKL

-2201 VGKVLPLVGSKVDLI
+2201 VGKVLPLCGSKVDLI

-2247 LFFSQWVRRGR
+2247 LFLSQWVRRGR
-2258 VAFPLVLEELSVV
+2258 VACLVVLEELSVV

-2303 ESGLPVQSLFSL
+2303 ESGLPAQSLFSL
-2315 LLHDGPLTL
+2315 LLHDAPLTL

-2345 RTLSLLNKVGGDL
+2345 RTLSLLNKLGGDL
-2358 SSCQL
+2358 SSCRL
-2363 SWELLHFLLQQPTGQ
+2363 SWELLHYLLQQPTAQ

-2384 KKNRFLEERAAEL
+2384 KKNRFLEERAAQL

-2405 IQRLSPSFVRTSIR
+2405 IQRWRPSPSFVRTSIK
-2419 EIFRTHPSHMISWL
+2419 EIFRTHHSHLIPGL
-2433 LRSLDLVINLNCTE
+2433 LRSLGHVINLNCTE
-2447 LDSKDC
+2447 LDSEDC

-2480 QSILSM
+2480 QSILSL

-2507 AASDSQQ
+2507 ASSDNQQ
-2514 GAASGLLRT
+2514 GAASDLLWT
-2523 LRHRLDL
+2523 LQHRLDL
-2530 SCSSCVELPEEDQ
+2530 SCSSCVQLPEEDQ
-2543 TEPLRLT
+2543 TEPLSLT
-2550 AADCGAVST
+2550 AADCRAVST

-2586 PVLDGVRLRVNKT
+2586 PVLDRVRLIVSKT
-2599 VPVQLLSLLAAN
+2599 VLVQLLSLLAVN

-2618 RATSLCRALGGEL
+2618 RTMSLCRALGGEL
-2631 DLSHRS
+2631 DLSHCP
-2637 LDQRLCGALSLMLD
+2637 LDQRLCGALVLMLD
-2651 YSEDLTELDLSHCQL
+2651 YSEGLTKLDLSHCQL

-2680 VHNLDLSHNQIT
+2680 VHILDLSHNQIT
-2692 DASTGWLLHLVAINP
+2692 DASTAELLHLVSINP
-2707 FIVSVSLNNNNIIN
+2707 SIGSVRLFSSNNIVN
-2721 KTPFKDNRK
+2721 KTPFKDNMK
-2730 FEIS
+2730 FEFS

>member
-45 SKIKAEKDDYDRTRA
+45 SKIKAEKDDYDRTKA

-81 QTRRRTLERPTP
+81 QTRRTLERPTP

-99 EASTEATKFDLHHW
+99 ETSTEATKFDLHHW

-258 NIPPITSLED
+258 NISPITSLED

-291 SDNVTVILDGVTDLS
+291 SDNVTVILDGVTDFS
-306 SSIVKNLVDKD
+306 TSVVKKLVDKD

-330 NDGKDLCLEDWLRV
+330 NDGKDLCPEDWLRV

-467 SFLKTLDVKVPPTET
+467 SFLKTLDVKVSPTET

-488 LHYTIQDFFAALWLL
+488 LHYTMQDFFAALWLL
-503 KNPDKIR
+503 ENPDNIR

-679 EMDYQTLLG
+679 QMDYQTLLG

-780 FTTALYSKQKFYT
+780 FTTALYSKQKFYS

-908 EMLICAAAEMKEQ
+908 EKLICAAAEMKEQ

-1053 EKQTGEKM
+1053 EKQTGEKI
-1061 LEMLASVCRYKHF
+1061 LEMLASVCRYEHF

-1233 AFLLSLYGQV
+1233 VFLLSLYSQV
-1243 TDCESKTGLSLFPL
+1243 TDYESKTGLSLFPL

-1349 KTLDMLASVYV
+1349 KTLDMLASVYI

-1384 GLSVLPLQ
+1384 GLSVPPLQ

-1577 DLFCAAAE
+1577 NLFCAAAE

-1626 YSQLKDRETKSGL
+1626 YSQMKDRETKSGL

-1661 ERKTSILLEVMKLQ
+1661 KRKTSILLEVMKLQ
-1675 PEKKPVMLTD
+1675 PEKKIVKLTD

-1698 CLPFISQLR
+1698 CLPFISQL
-1707 CEGHSCDP
+1707 S
-1715 DEQTRLLVNLFCAAA
+1715 
-1730 EREQQTGEKIL
+1730 
-1741 DMLASVCK
+1741 
-1749 FETFSFQN
+1749 
-1757 EKTNNDGDA
+1757 
-1766 IKDRLDFLLDLYSY
+1766 
-1780 MKDCETKT
+1780 
-1788 GLSLLPSL
+1788 
-1796 QSVFQSAPLFW
+1796 
-1807 TINLSKRKT
+1807 
-1816 SILLEVM
+1816 
-1823 KLQPE
+1823 
-1828 KKRVNLTDCS
+1828 
-1838 HGESEVRSFLK
+1838 
-1849 CLPFISHLSF
+1849 
-1859 DPQSSDPDEQTRFL
+1859 
-1873 VNLFCEAAEKEQQT
+1873 
-1887 GETMLQMLA
+1887 
-1896 SVCRYKT
+1896 
-1903 FPLYYNNKSQSDFLL
+1903 
-1918 DLYSQMKDRETKS
+1918 
-1931 GLSLLPSLQ
+1931 
-1940 SVFQSAPEVWTI
+1940 
-1952 KLSERKTSILLEVM
+1952 
-1966 KLQPEKKP
+1966 
-1974 VELTDCS
+1974 
-1981 HGESEV
+1981 
-1987 RSFLQCLPF
+1987 
-1996 ISQLRFDPRSSDLHE
+1996 FDPRSSDLHE
-2011 QTRLLV
+2011 QTRFLV

-2034 LEMLESVC
+2034 LEMLASVC

-2062 KYQSDFLLDLYSQMK
+2062 KSQSDFLLDLYSQMK

-2130 DCSYEQSEVRSFLQC
+2130 DCSHGESEVRSFLQC

-2258 VAFPLVLEELSVV
+2258 VAFPLVLEELTVV

-2550 AADCGAVST
+2550 AADCWAVST
-2559 VLRHSSR
+2559 VLRRSSR

-2611 NQRDTVR
+2611 NQGDAVR

-2631 DLSHRS
+2631 DLSHRP
-2637 LDQRLCGALSLMLD
+2637 LDQRLCGALALMLD

>member
-45 SKIKAEKDDYDRTRA
+45 SKIKAEKDDYDRTKA

-81 QTRRRTLERPTP
+81 QTRRTLERPTP

-99 EASTEATKFDLHHW
+99 ETSTEATKFDLHHW

-258 NIPPITSLED
+258 NISPITSLED

-291 SDNVTVILDGVTDLS
+291 SDNVTVILDGVTDFS
-306 SSIVKNLVDKD
+306 TSVVKKLVDKD

-330 NDGKDLCLEDWLRV
+330 NDGKDLCPEDWLRV

-467 SFLKTLDVKVPPTET
+467 SFLKTLDVKVSPTET

-488 LHYTIQDFFAALWLL
+488 LHYTMQDFFAALWLL
-503 KNPDKIR
+503 ENPDNIR

-679 EMDYQTLLG
+679 QMDYQTLLG

-780 FTTALYSKQKFYT
+780 FTTALYSKQKFYS

-908 EMLICAAAEMKEQ
+908 EKLICAAAEMKEQ

-1053 EKQTGEKM
+1053 EKQTGEKI
-1061 LEMLASVCRYKHF
+1061 LEMLASVCRYEHF

-1233 AFLLSLYGQV
+1233 VFLLSLYSQV
-1243 TDCESKTGLSLFPL
+1243 TDYESKTGLSLFPL

-1349 KTLDMLASVYV
+1349 KTLDMLASVYI

-1384 GLSVLPLQ
+1384 GLSVPPLQ

-1555 SFNLDDWDDS
+1555 SF
-1565 SFDPDKQSRFLV
+1565 
-1577 DLFCAAAE
+1577 
-1585 REQQTGEKMLERFA
+1585 
-1599 SVCRYKTFPFHDI
+1599 
-1612 HADDEDRSDFLLDL
+1612 
-1626 YSQLKDRETKSGL
+1626 
-1639 SLLPSLQSVFQSA
+1639 
-1652 PKVWFINLS
+1652 
-1661 ERKTSILLEVMKLQ
+1661 
-1675 PEKKPVMLTD
+1675 
-1685 CSHGESE
+1685 
-1692 VRSFLQ
+1692 
-1698 CLPFISQLR
+1698 
-1707 CEGHSCDP
+1707 
-1715 DEQTRLLVNLFCAAA
+1715 
-1730 EREQQTGEKIL
+1730 
-1741 DMLASVCK
+1741 
-1749 FETFSFQN
+1749 
-1757 EKTNNDGDA
+1757 
-1766 IKDRLDFLLDLYSY
+1766 
-1780 MKDCETKT
+1780 
-1788 GLSLLPSL
+1788 
-1796 QSVFQSAPLFW
+1796 
-1807 TINLSKRKT
+1807 
-1816 SILLEVM
+1816 
-1823 KLQPE
+1823 
-1828 KKRVNLTDCS
+1828 
-1838 HGESEVRSFLK
+1838 
-1849 CLPFISHLSF
+1849 
-1859 DPQSSDPDEQTRFL
+1859 
-1873 VNLFCEAAEKEQQT
+1873 
-1887 GETMLQMLA
+1887 
-1896 SVCRYKT
+1896 
-1903 FPLYYNNKSQSDFLL
+1903 
-1918 DLYSQMKDRETKS
+1918 
-1931 GLSLLPSLQ
+1931 
-1940 SVFQSAPEVWTI
+1940 
-1952 KLSERKTSILLEVM
+1952 
-1966 KLQPEKKP
+1966 
-1974 VELTDCS
+1974 
-1981 HGESEV
+1981 
-1987 RSFLQCLPF
+1987 
-1996 ISQLRFDPRSSDLHE
+1996 DPRSSDLHE
-2011 QTRLLV
+2011 QTRFLV

-2034 LEMLESVC
+2034 LEMLASVC

-2062 KYQSDFLLDLYSQMK
+2062 KSQSDFLLDLYSQMK

-2130 DCSYEQSEVRSFLQC
+2130 DCSHGESEVRSFLQC

-2258 VAFPLVLEELSVV
+2258 VAFPLVLEELTVV

-2550 AADCGAVST
+2550 AADCWAVST
-2559 VLRHSSR
+2559 VLRRSSR

-2611 NQRDTVR
+2611 NQGDAVR

-2631 DLSHRS
+2631 DLSHRP
-2637 LDQRLCGALSLMLD
+2637 LDQRLCGALALMLD

>member
-8 AKDYIANARVYLVG
+8 AKDYIANARVHLVG
-22 ELRNLSVILENLYQQ
+22 ELRNLSVILENLHQQ
-37 KVLTDEEV
+37 KVLIDEEI

-60 ILDSVTRKGE
+60 ILDSVIRKGE
-70 AACYRFLRIID
+70 EACYRFLRIID
-81 QTRRRTLERPTP
+81 QTRSRTLERPTLL
-93 IFKISH
+93 FKNSH

-120 EDPETDQNYIQESR
+120 EDPEMDQNYIQESR

-143 KSKAEKI
+143 KSKAENV

-164 KKKPELLYTSLIL
+164 NKKPELLYTSLIL
-177 DIQGKNFPTR
+177 DIQGKNFPTK
-187 INRFKRDMCRPK
+187 INRFKREMCRPK
-199 KLRTEIS
+199 KLRTCSSKRKPEIS
-206 PSDLLKA
+206 PSDLLKT

-239 ERDSKELDYMF
+239 ERDNKELDYMF
-250 YFDMRELT
+250 YIDMRKLT
-258 NIPPITSLED
+258 NIPPIRSLED
-268 LLFTACSEPDKGKDE
+268 LLFTACSEPDKGRDE
-283 VLHDIKSN
+283 VLQDIKSN

-306 SSIVKNLVDKD
+306 SSVVEKLDKD
-317 FLPDAKI
+317 LLPDAKI

-330 NDGKDLCLEDWLRV
+330 DDGKDICPEDWLRV

-364 AHRKVFRNVELLTLC
+364 DHRKVLSNVELLTLC

-389 ASFSSKD
+389 ASFSSED

-413 GLQMNSNKT
+413 GLQTNSNKT
-422 RIRNLNQFIKTKRNG
+422 RIRNLNQFIQTKRKE

-454 NLGELSCEDSCVL
+454 NLGELSCEESCVL

-482 KTLYAF
+482 ITFYTF
-488 LHYTIQDFFAALWLL
+488 LHYLMQDFFAALWLL

-535 NDKSPRLMSCLI
+535 NEKSPRLMSCLI

-559 FTEIIDTFFHQAV
+559 FKEMIDTFFHQAV

-597 CISFLAKLDFH
+597 CISFLDKLDYH
-608 LDLSGA
+608 LDLSRA
-614 NLDPYSCCAVAYV
+614 NLDSYSCCAVAYV
-627 VTQSKERKISLNL
+627 VTQSKGRKISLNL

-649 MRHLFGCL
+649 MRHLFACL

-667 QQLWKIFLLSEE
+667 QQLWKVFLLSEE
-679 EMDYQTLLG
+679 QMDYQTLLG
-688 LSGNLLHLPV
+688 LSGNQLYLPV
-698 VGKKKLFDRAV
+698 VGKKKLYDRAV
-709 KVLQTIATKV
+709 KVLQAIATKV

-729 PLCPI
+729 PLCSI
-734 LRNSLLETLPCINSL
+734 LRDSLLETLPCIRSL

-760 QEECNNTMEKDQKNM
+760 WEKCNNTMEQDQKNM

-780 FTTALYSKQKFYT
+780 FTTALHSKQKFHT
-793 AMPELVRVCQVKT
+793 VMPELVTVCQIKT

-850 ASTLLEMLKL
+850 VSTLLEMLKL
-860 QSEKKKVELTGF
+860 QSEKKKVELTGC
-872 SHDKSEMRNLLQ
+872 SHDESEMRNLLQ
-884 CLPYLSKLSFVTEP
+884 CLPYLSKLSFVAGP
-898 TESSESIWFL
+898 SESSESIWFL
-908 EMLICAAAEMKEQ
+908 EMLIRAAAEMKEQ
-921 NGVNM
+921 KGVNM

-934 YRGTPLQWKWCDFLL
+934 YKGTPLQWKWCDFLL

-959 PTFSSF
+959 LTFSSF
-965 TSVLQ
+965 ISVLQ
-970 SADPAIWFVKLSKT
+970 SADPAIWFVYLSKT

-1015 SFLHCLPYISRL
+1015 SFLQCLPYISQL
-1027 SVVPLWSSSVEQ
+1027 SVVPLWSKSVEQ

-1053 EKQTGEKM
+1053 EQQTGETM
-1061 LEMLASVCRYKHF
+1061 LEMLASVCRYEHF
-1074 PFNNRSIDET
+1074 PFNSRSIDET
-1084 YRRNFLL
+1084 CRRNFLL

-1099 CETETGLSLLP
+1099 CETKSGLSLLP
-1110 SIQSVFQSAPEIW
+1110 SIHSVFQSAPEVW

-1133 ILLEVMKLQPEKKQ
+1133 ILLEVMKLQTEKKQ
-1147 VKVTNWSY
+1147 VKVTHWSY
-1155 EEHEV
+1155 EESEV

-1203 GEKMLDRLASVCT
+1203 GEKTLDLLASVCT

-1270 TDLSERNTLM
+1270 TDLSERNSLM

-1336 LFCAAEKDEQKEM
+1336 LFCAAEKDKQKEM

-1378 SYELKT
+1378 SYEFKT

-1392 RANVILFKVLKL
+1392 RANIILFKVLKL
-1404 KSSRTHGPRIAPG
+1404 KSSRIHGPRIAPG
-1417 SSDLQEQRRFLVN
+1417 SSDLQGQRSFLVN

-1474 LYSQVKDRETKSG
+1474 LYSQMKDRETKSG
-1487 LSLLPSLQSVFQSA
+1487 LSLLPSLQSVFQST
-1501 PKLWTIKFSKR
+1501 PKVWTIKLTER
-1512 KTSDF
+1512 KMSDF

-1528 RVELTDCS
+1528 RVKLTDCS
-1536 YEESEVRSFLQC
+1536 HEESEVRSFLQC

-1555 SFNLDDWDDS
+1555 RFDCWS
-1565 SFDPDKQSRFLV
+1565 SDLHEQTRFLV
-1577 DLFCAAAE
+1577 NLFCAAAE
-1585 REQQTGEKMLERFA
+1585 REQQTGEKMLEMLT
-1599 SVCRYKTFPFHDI
+1599 SVCRDETFPSYYSDKSQ
-1612 HADDEDRSDFLLDL
+1612 SDFLLDL
-1626 YSQLKDRETKSGL
+1626 YSQMKDRETKSGL
-1639 SLLPSLQSVFQSA
+1639 SLLPSLQSVFQST
-1652 PKVWFINLS
+1652 PEYWTINLS

-1707 CEGHSCDP
+1707 FDCRSSDLH
-1715 DEQTRLLVNLFCAAA
+1715 EQTRLLVNLFCAAA
-1730 EREQQTGEKIL
+1730 EREQQTGEK
-1741 DMLASVCK
+1741 ML
-1749 FETFSFQN
+1749 E
-1757 EKTNNDGDA
+1757 
-1766 IKDRLDFLLDLYSY
+1766 
-1780 MKDCETKT
+1780 M
-1788 GLSLLPSL
+1788 
-1796 QSVFQSAPLFW
+1796 
-1807 TINLSKRKT
+1807 
-1816 SILLEVM
+1816 
-1823 KLQPE
+1823 
-1828 KKRVNLTDCS
+1828 LT
-1838 HGESEVRSFLK
+1838 
-1849 CLPFISHLSF
+1849 
-1859 DPQSSDPDEQTRFL
+1859 
-1873 VNLFCEAAEKEQQT
+1873 
-1887 GETMLQMLA
+1887 
-1896 SVCRYKT
+1896 SVCRYQT
-1903 FPLYYNNKSQSDFLL
+1903 FPLDDRCMADFEYGYRKSQSDFLL

-1940 SVFQSAPEVWTI
+1940 SVFQSTPEYWTI

-1966 KLQPEKKP
+1966 KLQPDKKL
-1974 VELTDCS
+1974 VMLTDCS
-1981 HGESEV
+1981 HGE
-1987 RSFLQCLPF
+1987 
-1996 ISQLRFDPRSSDLHE
+1996 
-2011 QTRLLV
+2011 
-2017 NLFCAAAE
+2017 
-2025 REQQTGEKM
+2025 
-2034 LEMLESVC
+2034 
-2042 RYKTFPLDDRCMA
+2042 
-2055 NFEYGYR
+2055 
-2062 KYQSDFLLDLYSQMK
+2062 
-2077 DRETKSGLSLLPSLQ
+2077 
-2092 SVFQSFPFFW
+2092 
-2102 TIKLSERK
+2102 
-2110 TSILLEVMKLQ
+2110 
-2121 PEKKPVMLT
+2121 
-2130 DCSYEQSEVRSFLQC
+2130 SEVRSFLQC

-2163 SSLSVRSREE
+2163 SSLSMRSREE
-2173 IQQLVSLLQLLNFNL
+2173 IQQLVSLLQLLNFKL
-2188 FLTGELNDKTCSS
+2188 FLIGELNDKTCSS
-2201 VGKVLPLVGSKVDLI
+2201 VGKVLSLCGSKVDLI
-2216 LTDSRMSVR
+2216 LTDSQMSVR

-2231 RSTTQL
+2231 RSTTHL

-2247 LFFSQWVRRGR
+2247 LFLSQWVRRGR

-2271 STKAQPQRVLLKVG
+2271 STKYQPQRVLLKVG
-2285 SSLASLLRFWTVG
+2285 SSLSSLLRFWTAG

-2303 ESGLPVQSLFSL
+2303 ESGLTPQSLFSL
-2315 LLHDGPLTL
+2315 LLHDAPLTL
-2324 RLSEERLQ
+2324 RLSKEKLQ
-2332 QLLVLLHEVQDQD
+2332 QLLVLLHEVQDQNL
-2345 RTLSLLNKVGGDL
+2345 TSSLLNKVGGDL

-2363 SWELLHFLLQQPTGQ
+2363 SWELLHFLLQQPTAQ
-2378 TITVNL
+2378 PITVNL
-2384 KKNRFLEERAAEL
+2384 RKNRLLEERAAQL

-2405 IQRLSPSFVRTSIR
+2405 IERPSPSFVRTSIR
-2419 EIFRTHPSHMISWL
+2419 EIFRTHPSYHTITGL
-2433 LRSLDLVINLNCTE
+2433 LRSLDHVIDLNCTE

-2459 LRHSDG
+2459 LRHSEG
-2465 VKLKLLWSSIPAEGI
+2465 VKLKLLWSSIPTEGI
-2480 QSILSM
+2480 QSILYM

-2507 AASDSQQ
+2507 TTSDSQQ
-2514 GAASGLLRT
+2514 GAASDLLWT

-2550 AADCGAVST
+2550 AADCRAVST

-2566 DTQLD
+2566 DAQLD
-2571 LRDCEVEDSGLDLLF
+2571 LRDCEAEDSGLDLLF
-2586 PVLDGVRLRVNKT
+2586 PVLDRVCLRVNKT
-2599 VPVQLLSLLAAN
+2599 VLVQLLSLLAVN
-2611 NQRDTVR
+2611 NQRDAVR

-2631 DLSHRS
+2631 DLSHRP
-2637 LDQRLCGALSLMLD
+2637 LDQRLCGALALMLD
-2651 YSEDLTELDLSHCQL
+2651 YCEDLRELDLSHCQL

-2692 DASTGWLLHLVAINP
+2692 DASTVELLHLVSINP
-2707 FIVSVSLNNNNIIN
+2707 SIGSVRLFSNNIIN
-2721 KTPFKDNRK
+2721 KTNFKDNRK